1 MADGKVVIETGLDIT
16 GATKD
21 LNNLG
26 KTIKKEGK
34 EIPPIKP
41 EVKPEVEEQAKT
53 KTKADINNLVEE
65 VNRILK
71 NAKTDINI
79 NVSDEDLNIVSSRID
94 TILSNTQLVTSEKVK
109 KINAEFKKIGL
120 TDIGENVQKNVA
132 NKVEQDVNKTATAT
146 NKVAQATNK
155 ATQASKNLDKE
166 TKELN
171 TDLKQVGTAGTK
183 AMNQISN
190 GTGGATKSMSSLK
203 SSLKRIIGTLG
214 LVFSLKAL
222 INFGQQAVNVAS
234 DLTEVDNVVQ
244 KAFGNMRGEMDALAD
259 SSIKNLG
266 ISRLEAYQTGSTFMA
281 MGKSMLTSSQ
291 DAKDMALNLT
301 KLSANMASFFNTS
314 NKYAAIAL
322 KSIYTGETETLKQY
336 GVVMTEVNLKQFAL
350 AQGISKSYDE
360 MSQSE
365 RVMLRYQYVM
375 QQLGY
380 IGDDFIDT
388 QDSWANQTRVLKEQ
402 WKEFL
407 GVLGTGIITVLTP
420 LVKALNMI
428 MGRMIAIAKSIGSV
442 LSNVFGIQVQSA
454 NQVSGAITDTADA
467 FDDATTAVGDYDK
480 ATKKASKTASKSLAS
495 FDKLNNTM
503 TSQSDSGTGAGGA
516 GGGGG
521 LTTPDISSGT
531 DSVIDQANSKINTL
545 LDSMKKRLLELVDLV
560 KKGFKNGLGTDFD
573 ASIKRTEKHL
583 ASIGKQLQDIFTNT
597 NVINAA
603 NNWANNVAY
612 ALGQLAGSMV
622 SIGQTIVE
630 NLVGGVDSF
639 LSKDS
644 GYITDRIV
652 GLFDIS
658 SRVAQIT
665 GNLSTAIAEIFTVF
679 RSDTAKNITGDFMGI
694 SADLALGFMEL
705 TGRLSSDL
713 YNLIAQPIINNKGK
727 IQQAVMGLLE
737 PISIA
742 MDTIHGAIKN
752 TFEQIF
758 NVYDEYLAPAFQN
771 ITDGF
776 NSLVSTVLDVWNSQ
790 VAPFLTTVAT
800 EIQTLWQAHLQP
812 LVNNIITLVGK
823 IVLALSELW
832 KNPLEPLIAWIVAN
846 VIPVITPILQMLVST
861 VSSVIGTIA
870 DILSGIMETL
880 GGIIDFI
887 RGVFTGNWSLA
898 WRGVQQIFMGVWH
911 TLISFMSGILST
923 ISSIFKGI
931 YNVARSYINF
941 ILSAIQG
948 MINGII
954 GGFNYMIRSLNHLH
968 FSIPSWVP
976 VLGGKSLGFN
986 LGTIPRVSLPRLA
999 TGAVL
1004 PANQPF
1010 LSVVGDQKHGTNIEA
1025 PLDTIK
1031 QALKETLQGMN
1042 MSDNSPIV
1050 IEIDGKEV
1058 FRAIRNQDRQFI
1070 KQTGK
1075 SAFSY

>member
-1 MADGKVVIETGLDIT
+1 MADGKVVIETGLDT
-16 GATKD
+16 AGLKKG
-21 LNNLG
+21 LNNL
-26 KTIKKEGK
+26 
-34 EIPPIKP
+34 KP
-41 EVKPEVEEQAKT
+41 QFTEMGNTGT
-53 KTKADINNLVEE
+53 KT
-65 VNRILK
+65 
-71 NAKTDINI
+71 
-79 NVSDEDLNIVSSRID
+79 
-94 TILSNTQLVTSEKVK
+94 
-109 KINAEFKKIGL
+109 
-120 TDIGENVQKNVA
+120 
-132 NKVEQDVNKTATAT
+132 
-146 NKVAQATNK
+146 
-155 ATQASKNLDKE
+155 
-166 TKELN
+166 
-171 TDLKQVGTAGTK
+171 
-183 AMNQISN
+183 MNQISTSMN
-190 GTGGATKSMSSLK
+190 GATKSMDSLK
-203 SSLKRIIGTLG
+203 SSLKGIIGTLG

-222 INFGQQAVNVAS
+222 INFGQQAVEVSS

-244 KAFGNMRGEMDALAD
+244 KAFGNMRGEMDALAN

-266 ISRLEAYQTGSTFMA
+266 ISRLEAYQTGSTFMS

-291 DAKDMALNLT
+291 DAKNMALNLT

-350 AQGISKSYDE
+350 AQGISKSYNE

-365 RVMLRYQYVM
+365 KVMLRYQYVM

-407 GVLGTGIITVLTP
+407 GVIGTGIITVLTP

-442 LSNVFGIQVQSA
+442 LSSVFGIQIQSA
-454 NQVSGAITDTADA
+454 NQVSGAISDTADA
-467 FDDATTAVGDYDK
+467 FDDASTAVGDYDT

-516 GGGGG
+516 GGAG
-521 LTTPDISSGT
+521 LTTPDISSST
-531 DSVIDQANSKINTL
+531 DSAIDQANSKINTI
-545 LDSMKKRLLELVDLV
+545 LDSVKKRLLELVDLV
-560 KKGFKNGLGTDFD
+560 KKGFKDGLGTDFD
-573 ASIKRTEKHL
+573 ASIKRTQKHL
-583 ASIGKQLQDIFTNT
+583 TSIGKQLQNIFTNP

-622 SIGQTIVE
+622 SIGQAIVE

-679 RSDTAKNITGDFMGI
+679 RSNTAKNITGDFMGI
-694 SADLALGFMEL
+694 NADLALGFTEL

-713 YNLIAQPIINNKGK
+713 YNLIAQPIIDNKDK

-771 ITDGF
+771 ITEGF
-776 NSLVSTVLDVWNSQ
+776 SSLVSSLLDVWNSQ
-790 VAPFLTTVAT
+790 VAPFLSTVAT
-800 EIQTLWQAHLQP
+800 EIQTLWETHLQP
-812 LVNNIITLVGK
+812 LVNNIITFVGK
-823 IVLALSELW
+823 IALAISELW
-832 KNPLEPLIAWIVAN
+832 KNVLEPLIAWIVAN
-846 VIPVITPILQMLVST
+846 VVPVITPILQTIVKT

-870 DILSGIMETL
+870 DILSGIIETL

-887 RGVFTGNWSLA
+887 TGIFTGDWSLA
-898 WRGVQQIFMGVWH
+898 WQGVQEIFTGIWNAL
-911 TLISFMSGILST
+911 TGFISGIWST
-923 ISSIFKGI
+923 IKSIFTGAISIIVSFIKTGFNAAKTAITTIFGGIRSFISNTWNGIKSTVIGAVNTLKSYVINGFNYMKSGITGVMNTILSIISGIWRGI
-931 YNVARSYINF
+931 YNVARSYINY
-941 ILSAIQG
+941 ILSGIQS
-948 MINGII
+948 MVNGII
-954 GGFNYMIRSLNHLH
+954 GGLNSMIRSLNHLH
-968 FSIPSWVP
+968 FSIPDWVP
-976 VLGGKSLGFN
+976 GLGGKSLGFN
-986 LGTIPRVSLPRLA
+986 LNTISRVSLPRLA

>member
-1 MADGKVVIETGLDIT
+1 MADGKVVIETGLDST
-16 GATKD
+16 GLKKG
-21 LNNLG
+21 LNNL
-26 KTIKKEGK
+26 
-34 EIPPIKP
+34 KP
-41 EVKPEVEEQAKT
+41 QFTEMG
-53 KTKADINNLVEE
+53 
-65 VNRILK
+65 
-71 NAKTDINI
+71 
-79 NVSDEDLNIVSSRID
+79 
-94 TILSNTQLVTSEKVK
+94 NT
-109 KINAEFKKIGL
+109 
-120 TDIGENVQKNVA
+120 
-132 NKVEQDVNKTATAT
+132 
-146 NKVAQATNK
+146 
-155 ATQASKNLDKE
+155 
-166 TKELN
+166 
-171 TDLKQVGTAGTK
+171 GTK

-190 GTGGATKSMSSLK
+190 SMSGATKSIGSLK
-203 SSLKRIIGTLG
+203 SSLKGIIGTLG

-222 INFGQQAVNVAS
+222 INFGQQAVDVAS

-350 AQGISKSYDE
+350 AQGITKSYNE

-388 QDSWANQTRVLKEQ
+388 QDSWANQTRVLSEQ

-407 GVLGTGIITVLTP
+407 GVLGTGIITILTP
-420 LVKALNMI
+420 LVKALNMVL
-428 MGRMIAIAKSIGSV
+428 GRMIAIAKSIGSV

-454 NQVSGAITDTADA
+454 NQVSGAVSDTADA
-467 FDDATTAVGDYDK
+467 FDDASTAVGDYDK
-480 ATKKASKTASKSLAS
+480 ATKKASKTASKSLAA

-503 TSQSDSGTGAGGA
+503 TSQSDGDTGAGGA

-531 DSVIDQANSKINTL
+531 DSAIDQANSKINTI
-545 LDSMKKRLLELVDLV
+545 LDNVKKRLLELVDLV

-573 ASIKRTEKHL
+573 ASIKRTQKHL
-583 ASIGKQLQDIFTNT
+583 ASIGKQLQDIFTNPS
-597 NVINAA
+597 VINAA

-713 YNLIAQPIINNKGK
+713 YNLIAQPIIDNKDK

-776 NSLVSTVLDVWNSQ
+776 SSLVGSLLDVWNSQ

-800 EIQTLWQAHLQP
+800 AIQTLWETHLQP
-812 LVNNIITLVGK
+812 FVDNLITLVGK
-823 IVLALSELW
+823 IVLAISELW
-832 KNPLEPLIAWIVAN
+832 KNVLEPLIAWIVAN
-846 VIPVITPILQMLVST
+846 VVPVITPILETMVKT

-870 DILSGIMETL
+870 DILSSIMETL

-887 RGVFTGNWSLA
+887 TGIFTGDWSLA
-898 WRGVQQIFMGVWH
+898 WQGVQEIFTGIWNALTGFISGIWSTIKSIFTGAISIIVQFIKTGFNAAKTAITTIFGGIRSFISNTWNGIKSVVLGIVNALKNGITAAFNGIKSVITSVMNTISSVISRVWNAIWG
-911 TLISFMSGILST
+911 TIKRVINGILS
-923 ISSIFKGI
+923 GI
-931 YNVARSYINF
+931 QSMV
-941 ILSAIQG
+941 
-948 MINGII
+948 NGII
-954 GGFNYMIRSLNHLH
+954 GGFNSMIRALNHLH
-968 FSIPSWVP
+968 FSIPDWVP
-976 VLGGKSLGFN
+976 GLGGRSLGFN
-986 LGTIPRVSLPRLA
+986 LSTISRVSLPRLA

-1042 MSDNSPIV
+1042 MTDNSPIV

>member
-1 MADGKVVIETGLDIT
+1 MADGKVVIETGLDST
-16 GATKD
+16 GLKKG
-21 LNNLG
+21 LNNL
-26 KTIKKEGK
+26 KPQFT
-34 EIPPIKP
+34 EIG
-41 EVKPEVEEQAKT
+41 
-53 KTKADINNLVEE
+53 
-65 VNRILK
+65 
-71 NAKTDINI
+71 
-79 NVSDEDLNIVSSRID
+79 
-94 TILSNTQLVTSEKVK
+94 NT
-109 KINAEFKKIGL
+109 
-120 TDIGENVQKNVA
+120 
-132 NKVEQDVNKTATAT
+132 
-146 NKVAQATNK
+146 
-155 ATQASKNLDKE
+155 
-166 TKELN
+166 
-171 TDLKQVGTAGTK
+171 GTK

-190 GTGGATKSMSSLK
+190 SVGGATKSMSSLK
-203 SSLKRIIGTLG
+203 SSLKGIIGTLG

-350 AQGISKSYDE
+350 AQGISKSYAE

-388 QDSWANQTRVLKEQ
+388 QDSWANQTRVLSEQ

-407 GVLGTGIITVLTP
+407 GVLGTGIITILTP
-420 LVKALNMI
+420 LVKALNMVL
-428 MGRMIAIAKSIGSV
+428 GRMIAIAKSIGSV

-454 NQVSGAITDTADA
+454 NQVSGAVSDTADA
-467 FDDATTAVGDYDK
+467 FDDASTAVGDYDK

-503 TSQSDSGTGAGGA
+503 TSQSDSGTGTGGA

-521 LTTPDISSGT
+521 ITTPNINSGA
-531 DSVIDQANSKINTL
+531 DSALTQANSKINTV
-545 LDSMKKRLLELVDLV
+545 LDNVKKRLLELVDLV

-573 ASIKRTEKHL
+573 ASIKRTKKHL
-583 ASIGKQLQDIFTNT
+583 ASIGKQLQDIFTNP

-612 ALGQLAGSMV
+612 ALGQLAGSMI
-622 SIGQTIVE
+622 SIGQTIIE

-652 GLFDIS
+652 RLFDIS

-694 SADLALGFMEL
+694 NADLALGFMEL

-713 YNLIAQPIINNKGK
+713 YNLIAQPIIDNKDK

-742 MDTIHGAIKN
+742 MDTIHEAIKN

-776 NSLVSTVLDVWNSQ
+776 SSLVSSLLDVWNSQ

-800 EIQTLWQAHLQP
+800 AIQTLWKTHLQP
-812 LVNNIITLVGK
+812 FVNNLITLVGK
-823 IVLALSELW
+823 IVLAISELW
-832 KNPLEPLIAWIVAN
+832 KNVLEPLIAWIVAN
-846 VIPVITPILQMLVST
+846 VVPVITPILKTMVKT
-861 VSSVIGTIA
+861 VSSIIGTIA
-870 DILSGIMETL
+870 DILSSIMETL

-887 RGVFTGNWSLA
+887 TGVFTGDWSLA
-898 WRGVQQIFMGVWH
+898 WQGVQGIFTGIWNAL
-911 TLISFMSGILST
+911 TGFISGIWST
-923 ISSIFKGI
+923 IESIFTGAISIIVQFIQTGFNAAKTVITTIFGGIKTFISNTWNGIKSIVIGAVNVLKSYVINGFNYIKSGITGVMNTILSIISGIWGGI
-931 YNVARSYINF
+931 YNVARTYINY
-941 ILSAIQG
+941 ILSGIQS
-948 MINGII
+948 MVNGII
-954 GGFNYMIRSLNHLH
+954 GGLNSMIRALNHLH
-968 FSIPSWVP
+968 FSIPNWVP
-976 VLGGKSLGFN
+976 GLGGKSLGFN
-986 LGTIPRVSLPRLA
+986 LGTISRVSLPRLA

>member
-1 MADGKVVIETGLDIT
+1 MADGKVVIETGLDST
-16 GATKD
+16 GLKKE
-21 LNNLG
+21 LNNL
-26 KTIKKEGK
+26 
-34 EIPPIKP
+34 KP
-41 EVKPEVEEQAKT
+41 QFTEMG
-53 KTKADINNLVEE
+53 
-65 VNRILK
+65 
-71 NAKTDINI
+71 
-79 NVSDEDLNIVSSRID
+79 
-94 TILSNTQLVTSEKVK
+94 NT
-109 KINAEFKKIGL
+109 
-120 TDIGENVQKNVA
+120 
-132 NKVEQDVNKTATAT
+132 
-146 NKVAQATNK
+146 
-155 ATQASKNLDKE
+155 
-166 TKELN
+166 
-171 TDLKQVGTAGTK
+171 GTK

-190 GTGGATKSMSSLK
+190 SMSGATKSMGSLK
-203 SSLKRIIGTLG
+203 SSLKGIIGTLG

-222 INFGQQAVNVAS
+222 INFGQQAVDVAS

-407 GVLGTGIITVLTP
+407 GVLGTGIITILTP
-420 LVKALNMI
+420 LVKSLNMI

-442 LSNVFGIQVQSA
+442 LSSVFGIQVQSA
-454 NQVSGAITDTADA
+454 NQVSGAISDTADA
-467 FDDATTAVGDYDK
+467 FDDATTAVGDYDT

-531 DSVIDQANSKINTL
+531 DSAIDQANSKINTI
-545 LDSMKKRLLELVDLV
+545 LDNVKKRLLELVDLL

-573 ASIKRTEKHL
+573 ASIKRTQKHL
-583 ASIGKQLQDIFTNT
+583 ANIGKQLQDIFTNP

-612 ALGQLAGSMV
+612 SLGQLAGSMV
-622 SIGQTIVE
+622 SIGQTIIE

-652 GLFDIS
+652 ALFDIS

-694 SADLALGFMEL
+694 NADLALGFMEL

-713 YNLIAQPIINNKGK
+713 YNLIAQPIIDNKDK

-758 NVYDEYLAPAFQN
+758 KVYDEYLAPAFQN

-776 NSLVSTVLDVWNSQ
+776 SSLVSSLLDVWNSQ

-800 EIQTLWQAHLQP
+800 AIQTLWETHLQP
-812 LVNNIITLVGK
+812 FVNNLITLVGK
-823 IVLALSELW
+823 IVLAISELW
-832 KNPLEPLIAWIVAN
+832 KNVLEPLIAWIVAN
-846 VIPVITPILQMLVST
+846 VVPVITPILETMVKT
-861 VSSVIGTIA
+861 VSSIIGTIS

-887 RGVFTGNWSLA
+887 TGIFTGDWSLA
-898 WRGVQQIFMGVWH
+898 WQGVQEIFTGIWNAL
-911 TLISFMSGILST
+911 TGFISGIWST
-923 ISSIFKGI
+923 IKSIFTGAISTIVQFIKTGFNAAKTAITTIFGGIRSFISNTWNGLKSIVIGAVNTLKSYVINGFNYMRSGISGIMNTILSIISGIWKGI

-941 ILSAIQG
+941 ILSGIQG
-948 MINGII
+948 MVNGII
-954 GGFNYMIRSLNHLH
+954 GGFNSMIRALNHLH
-968 FSIPSWVP
+968 FSIPDWVP
-976 VLGGKSLGFN
+976 GLGGRSLGFN
-986 LGTIPRVSLPRLA
+986 LSTISRVSLPRLA

>member
-1 MADGKVVIETGLDIT
+1 MADGKVVIETGLDST
-16 GATKD
+16 GLKKG
-21 LNNLG
+21 LNNL
-26 KTIKKEGK
+26 KPQFT
-34 EIPPIKP
+34 EIG
-41 EVKPEVEEQAKT
+41 
-53 KTKADINNLVEE
+53 
-65 VNRILK
+65 
-71 NAKTDINI
+71 
-79 NVSDEDLNIVSSRID
+79 
-94 TILSNTQLVTSEKVK
+94 NT
-109 KINAEFKKIGL
+109 
-120 TDIGENVQKNVA
+120 
-132 NKVEQDVNKTATAT
+132 
-146 NKVAQATNK
+146 
-155 ATQASKNLDKE
+155 
-166 TKELN
+166 
-171 TDLKQVGTAGTK
+171 GTK

-190 GTGGATKSMSSLK
+190 SVGGATKSMSSLK
-203 SSLKRIIGTLG
+203 SSLKGIIGTLG

-350 AQGISKSYDE
+350 AQGISKSYEE

-388 QDSWANQTRVLKEQ
+388 QDSWANQTRVLSEQ

-407 GVLGTGIITVLTP
+407 GVLGTGIITILTP
-420 LVKALNMI
+420 LVKALNMVL
-428 MGRMIAIAKSIGSV
+428 GRMIGIAKSIGSV

-454 NQVSGAITDTADA
+454 NQVSGAVSDTADA
-467 FDDATTAVGDYDK
+467 FDDASTAVGDYDK

-503 TSQSDSGTGAGGA
+503 TSQSDSGTGTGGA

-521 LTTPDISSGT
+521 ITTPNINSGA
-531 DSVIDQANSKINTL
+531 DSALTQANSKINTV
-545 LDSMKKRLLELVDLV
+545 LDNVKKRLLELVDLV

-583 ASIGKQLQDIFTNT
+583 ASIGKQLQDIFTNP

-612 ALGQLAGSMV
+612 ALGQLAGSMI
-622 SIGQTIVE
+622 SIGQTIIE

-694 SADLALGFMEL
+694 NADLALGFMEL

-713 YNLIAQPIINNKGK
+713 YNLIAQPIIDNKDK

-776 NSLVSTVLDVWNSQ
+776 SSLVSSLLDVWNSQ

-800 EIQTLWQAHLQP
+800 AIQTLWETHLQP
-812 LVNNIITLVGK
+812 FVNNLITLVGK
-823 IVLALSELW
+823 IVLAISELW
-832 KNPLEPLIAWIVAN
+832 KNVLEPLIAWIVAN
-846 VIPVITPILQMLVST
+846 VVPVITPILETMVKT
-861 VSSVIGTIA
+861 VSSIIGTIS

-887 RGVFTGNWSLA
+887 TGIFTGDWSLA
-898 WRGVQQIFMGVWH
+898 WQGVQEIFTGIWNAL
-911 TLISFMSGILST
+911 TGFISGIWST
-923 ISSIFKGI
+923 IKSIFTGAISTIVQFIKTGFNAAKTAITTIFGGIRSFISNTWNGIKSIVIGAVNTLKSYVINGFNYMRSGISGIMNTILSIISGIWRGI

-941 ILSAIQG
+941 ILSGIQG
-948 MINGII
+948 MVNGII
-954 GGFNYMIRSLNHLH
+954 GGFNSMIRALNHLH
-968 FSIPSWVP
+968 FSIPDWVP
-976 VLGGKSLGFN
+976 GLGGRSLGFN
-986 LGTIPRVSLPRLA
+986 LSTISRVSLPRLA

-1042 MSDNSPIV
+1042 MTDNSPIV

>member
-1 MADGKVVIETGLDIT
+1 MADGKVVIETGLDST
-16 GATKD
+16 GLKKG
-21 LNNLG
+21 LNNL
-26 KTIKKEGK
+26 
-34 EIPPIKP
+34 KP
-41 EVKPEVEEQAKT
+41 QFTEMG
-53 KTKADINNLVEE
+53 
-65 VNRILK
+65 
-71 NAKTDINI
+71 
-79 NVSDEDLNIVSSRID
+79 
-94 TILSNTQLVTSEKVK
+94 NT
-109 KINAEFKKIGL
+109 
-120 TDIGENVQKNVA
+120 
-132 NKVEQDVNKTATAT
+132 
-146 NKVAQATNK
+146 
-155 ATQASKNLDKE
+155 
-166 TKELN
+166 
-171 TDLKQVGTAGTK
+171 GTK

-190 GTGGATKSMSSLK
+190 SMNGATKSIGSLK
-203 SSLKRIIGTLG
+203 SSLKGIIGTLG

-222 INFGQQAVNVAS
+222 INFGQQAVDVAS

-244 KAFGNMRGEMDALAD
+244 KAFENMRGEMDALAD

-291 DAKDMALNLT
+291 DAKNMALNLT
-301 KLSANMASFFNTS
+301 KLSANMSSFFNTS

-350 AQGISKSYDE
+350 AQGISKSYNE

-420 LVKALNMI
+420 LVKSLNMI

-442 LSNVFGIQVQSA
+442 LSSVFGIQVQSA
-454 NQVSGAITDTADA
+454 NQVSGAISDTADA
-467 FDDATTAVGDYDK
+467 FDDATTAVGDYDT

-503 TSQSDSGTGAGGA
+503 TSQSDSGAGAGGA
-516 GGGGG
+516 GGGSG

-531 DSVIDQANSKINTL
+531 DSAIDQTNSKINTI
-545 LDSMKKRLLELVDLV
+545 LDNVKKRLLELVDLV

-573 ASIKRTEKHL
+573 ASIKRTQKHL
-583 ASIGKQLQDIFTNT
+583 ASIGKQLQDIFTNP

-658 SRVAQIT
+658 SKVAQIT

-694 SADLALGFMEL
+694 NADLALGFMEL

-713 YNLIAQPIINNKGK
+713 YNLIAQPIIDNKDK

-776 NSLVSTVLDVWNSQ
+776 SSLVSSLLDVWNSQ

-800 EIQTLWQAHLQP
+800 AIQTLWETHLQP
-812 LVNNIITLVGK
+812 FVNNLITLVGK
-823 IVLALSELW
+823 IVLAISELW
-832 KNPLEPLIAWIVAN
+832 KNVLEPLIAWIVAN
-846 VIPVITPILQMLVST
+846 VVPVITPILETMVKT
-861 VSSVIGTIA
+861 VSSIIGTIS

-887 RGVFTGNWSLA
+887 TGIFTGDWSLA
-898 WRGVQQIFMGVWH
+898 WQGVQEIFTGIWNAL
-911 TLISFMSGILST
+911 TGFISGIWST
-923 ISSIFKGI
+923 IKSIFTGAISTIVQFIKTGFNAAKTAITTIFGGIRSFISNTWNGIKSIVIGAVNTLKSYVINGFNYMRSGISGIMNTILSIISGIWRGI

-941 ILSAIQG
+941 ILSGIQG
-948 MINGII
+948 MVNGII
-954 GGFNYMIRSLNHLH
+954 GGFNSMIRALNHLH
-968 FSIPSWVP
+968 FSIPDWVP
-976 VLGGKSLGFN
+976 GLGGRSLGFN
-986 LGTIPRVSLPRLA
+986 LSTISRVSLPRLA

-1042 MSDNSPIV
+1042 MTDNSPIV

>member
-1 MADGKVVIETGLDIT
+1 MADGKVVIETGLDST
-16 GATKD
+16 GLKKG
-21 LNNLG
+21 LNNL
-26 KTIKKEGK
+26 
-34 EIPPIKP
+34 KP
-41 EVKPEVEEQAKT
+41 QFTEMG
-53 KTKADINNLVEE
+53 
-65 VNRILK
+65 
-71 NAKTDINI
+71 
-79 NVSDEDLNIVSSRID
+79 
-94 TILSNTQLVTSEKVK
+94 NT
-109 KINAEFKKIGL
+109 
-120 TDIGENVQKNVA
+120 
-132 NKVEQDVNKTATAT
+132 
-146 NKVAQATNK
+146 
-155 ATQASKNLDKE
+155 
-166 TKELN
+166 
-171 TDLKQVGTAGTK
+171 GTK

-190 GTGGATKSMSSLK
+190 SMSGATKSIGSLK
-203 SSLKRIIGTLG
+203 SSLKGIIGTLG

-222 INFGQQAVNVAS
+222 INFGQQAIDVAS

-350 AQGISKSYDE
+350 AQGISKSYNE

-365 RVMLRYQYVM
+365 KVMLRYQYVM

-442 LSNVFGIQVQSA
+442 LSSVFGIQIQSA
-454 NQVSGAITDTADA
+454 NQVSGAISDTAGA
-467 FDDATTAVGDYDK
+467 FDDVTTAIGDYDT

-521 LTTPDISSGT
+521 LATPDISSGT
-531 DSVIDQANSKINTL
+531 DSAIDQTNSKINTI
-545 LDSMKKRLLELVDLV
+545 LDSVKKRLLELVDLV

-573 ASIKRTEKHL
+573 ASIKRTQKHL
-583 ASIGKQLQDIFTNT
+583 ASIGKQLQDIFTNPS
-597 NVINAA
+597 VINAA
-603 NNWANNVAY
+603 DNWANNVAY
-612 ALGQLAGSMV
+612 ALGQLAGSTV

-679 RSDTAKNITGDFMGI
+679 RSDTAKNIAGDFMGI
-694 SADLALGFMEL
+694 NADLALGFMEL

-713 YNLIAQPIINNKGK
+713 YNLIAQPIIDNKDK
-727 IQQAVMGLLE
+727 IQQAIMGWLE

-776 NSLVSTVLDVWNSQ
+776 SSLVGSLLDVWNSQ
-790 VAPFLTTVAT
+790 IAPFLTTVAT
-800 EIQTLWQAHLQP
+800 EIQTLWETHLQP
-812 LVNNIITLVGK
+812 FVNNLITLVGK
-823 IVLALSELW
+823 IVLAISELW
-832 KNPLEPLIAWIVAN
+832 KNVLEPLIAWIVAN
-846 VIPVITPILQMLVST
+846 VVPVIIPILQTMVKI

-887 RGVFTGNWSLA
+887 VGIFTGDWSLA
-898 WRGVQQIFMGVWH
+898 WQGVQEIFTGIWNALTGFISGIWSTIKSIFTGAISIIVQFIKTGFNVIKTVITTIFGGIKTFISSIWNGIKSVVMGIVNALKNGITAAFNGIKSVITSVMNTISSVISRVWNAIWG
-911 TLISFMSGILST
+911 TIKRVINGILS
-923 ISSIFKGI
+923 GI
-931 YNVARSYINF
+931 ESMV
-941 ILSAIQG
+941 
-948 MINGII
+948 NGII
-954 GGFNYMIRSLNHLH
+954 GGFNSMIRALNHLH
-968 FSIPSWVP
+968 FDIPDWVP
-976 VLGGKSLGFN
+976 GLGGGSLGFN
-986 LGTIPRVSLPRLA
+986 LSTISRVSLPRLA

>member
-1 MADGKVVIETGLDIT
+1 MADGKVVIETGLDST
-16 GATKD
+16 GLKKG
-21 LNNLG
+21 LNNL
-26 KTIKKEGK
+26 
-34 EIPPIKP
+34 KP
-41 EVKPEVEEQAKT
+41 QFTEMG
-53 KTKADINNLVEE
+53 
-65 VNRILK
+65 
-71 NAKTDINI
+71 
-79 NVSDEDLNIVSSRID
+79 
-94 TILSNTQLVTSEKVK
+94 NT
-109 KINAEFKKIGL
+109 
-120 TDIGENVQKNVA
+120 
-132 NKVEQDVNKTATAT
+132 
-146 NKVAQATNK
+146 
-155 ATQASKNLDKE
+155 
-166 TKELN
+166 
-171 TDLKQVGTAGTK
+171 GTK

-190 GTGGATKSMSSLK
+190 SMSGATKSIGSLK
-203 SSLKRIIGTLG
+203 SSLKGIIGTLG

-222 INFGQQAVNVAS
+222 INFGQQAVDVAS

-442 LSNVFGIQVQSA
+442 LSSVFGIQVQSA
-454 NQVSGAITDTADA
+454 NQVSGAISDTASA
-467 FDDATTAVGDYDK
+467 FDDATTAVGDYDT

-503 TSQSDSGTGAGGA
+503 TSQSDSGAGAGGA
-516 GGGGG
+516 GGGSG

-531 DSVIDQANSKINTL
+531 DSAIDQTNSKINTI
-545 LDSMKKRLLELVDLV
+545 LDSVKKRLLELVDLV

-573 ASIKRTEKHL
+573 ASIKRTQKHL
-583 ASIGKQLQDIFTNT
+583 ASIGKQLQDIFTNP

-612 ALGQLAGSMV
+612 ALGQLAGSMI
-622 SIGQTIVE
+622 SIGQTIIE

-694 SADLALGFMEL
+694 NADLALGFMEL

-713 YNLIAQPIINNKGK
+713 YNLIAQPIIDNKDK

-776 NSLVSTVLDVWNSQ
+776 SSLVSSLLDVWNSQ

-800 EIQTLWQAHLQP
+800 AIQTLWETHLQP
-812 LVNNIITLVGK
+812 FVNNLITFVGK
-823 IVLALSELW
+823 IVLAISELW
-832 KNPLEPLIAWIVAN
+832 KNVLEPLIAWIVAN
-846 VIPVITPILQMLVST
+846 VVPVITPILETMVKT
-861 VSSVIGTIA
+861 VSSIIGTIA

-887 RGVFTGNWSLA
+887 TGIFTGDWSLA
-898 WRGVQQIFMGVWH
+898 WQGVQEIFTGIWNAL
-911 TLISFMSGILST
+911 TGFISGIWST
-923 ISSIFKGI
+923 IKSIFTGAISIIVQFIKTGFNAAKTVITTIFGGIRSFISNTWNGIKSIVMGAVNVLKSYVINGFNYMKSGISGVMNTILSIISGIWRGI

-941 ILSAIQG
+941 ILSGIQS
-948 MINGII
+948 MVNGII
-954 GGFNYMIRSLNHLH
+954 GGFNSMIRALNHLH
-968 FSIPSWVP
+968 FSIPDWVP
-976 VLGGKSLGFN
+976 GLGGKSLGFN
-986 LGTIPRVSLPRLA
+986 LSTISRVSLPRLA

>member
-1 MADGKVVIETGLDIT
+1 MADGKVVIETGLDST
-16 GATKD
+16 GLKKG
-21 LNNLG
+21 LNNL
-26 KTIKKEGK
+26 
-34 EIPPIKP
+34 KP
-41 EVKPEVEEQAKT
+41 QFTEMG
-53 KTKADINNLVEE
+53 
-65 VNRILK
+65 
-71 NAKTDINI
+71 
-79 NVSDEDLNIVSSRID
+79 
-94 TILSNTQLVTSEKVK
+94 NT
-109 KINAEFKKIGL
+109 
-120 TDIGENVQKNVA
+120 
-132 NKVEQDVNKTATAT
+132 
-146 NKVAQATNK
+146 
-155 ATQASKNLDKE
+155 
-166 TKELN
+166 
-171 TDLKQVGTAGTK
+171 GTK

-190 GTGGATKSMSSLK
+190 SMSGATKSIGSLK
-203 SSLKRIIGTLG
+203 SSLKGIIGTLG

-222 INFGQQAVNVAS
+222 INFGQQAVDVAS

-350 AQGISKSYDE
+350 AQGISKSYNE

-420 LVKALNMI
+420 LVKSLNMI

-454 NQVSGAITDTADA
+454 NQVSGAISDTAGA
-467 FDDATTAVGDYDK
+467 FDDATAAVGDYDK

-503 TSQSDSGTGAGGA
+503 TSQSDGDAGAGGA

-531 DSVIDQANSKINTL
+531 NSVIDQANSKINTV
-545 LDSMKKRLLELVDLV
+545 LDGMKKRLLELVDLL

-573 ASIKRTEKHL
+573 ASIKRTQKHL
-583 ASIGKQLQDIFTNT
+583 ASIGKQLQDIFTNP

-658 SRVAQIT
+658 SKVAQIT

-694 SADLALGFMEL
+694 NADLALGFMEL

-713 YNLIAQPIINNKGK
+713 YNLIAQPIIDNKDK

-742 MDTIHGAIKN
+742 MDTIHNAIKN

-776 NSLVSTVLDVWNSQ
+776 SSLVSSLLDVWNSQ

-800 EIQTLWQAHLQP
+800 EIQTLWETHLQP
-812 LVNNIITLVGK
+812 FVDNLITLVGK
-823 IVLALSELW
+823 IVLAISELW
-832 KNPLEPLIAWIVAN
+832 KNVLEPLIAWIVAN
-846 VIPVITPILQMLVST
+846 VVPVITPILETMVKT
-861 VSSVIGTIA
+861 VSSIIGTIS

-887 RGVFTGNWSLA
+887 TGIFTGDWSLA
-898 WRGVQQIFMGVWH
+898 WQGVQEIFTGIWNAL
-911 TLISFMSGILST
+911 TGFISGIWST
-923 ISSIFKGI
+923 IKSIFTGAISIIVQFIKTGFNAAKTAITTIFGGIRSFISNTWNGIKSTVIGAVNTLKSYVINGFNYMRSGISGIMNTILSIISGIWRGI
-931 YNVARSYINF
+931 YNVAKSYINF
-941 ILSAIQG
+941 ILSGIQG
-948 MINGII
+948 MVNGII
-954 GGFNYMIRSLNHLH
+954 GGFNSMIRALNHLH
-968 FSIPSWVP
+968 FSIPDWVP
-976 VLGGKSLGFN
+976 ALGGKSLGFN
-986 LGTIPRVSLPRLA
+986 LSTISRVSLPRLA

-1042 MSDNSPIV
+1042 MADNSPIV

>member
-1 MADGKVVIETGLDIT
+1 MADGKVVIETGLDST
-16 GATKD
+16 GLKKG
-21 LNNLG
+21 LNNL
-26 KTIKKEGK
+26 
-34 EIPPIKP
+34 KP
-41 EVKPEVEEQAKT
+41 QFTEMG
-53 KTKADINNLVEE
+53 
-65 VNRILK
+65 
-71 NAKTDINI
+71 
-79 NVSDEDLNIVSSRID
+79 
-94 TILSNTQLVTSEKVK
+94 NT
-109 KINAEFKKIGL
+109 
-120 TDIGENVQKNVA
+120 
-132 NKVEQDVNKTATAT
+132 
-146 NKVAQATNK
+146 
-155 ATQASKNLDKE
+155 
-166 TKELN
+166 
-171 TDLKQVGTAGTK
+171 GTK

-190 GTGGATKSMSSLK
+190 SMSGATKSIGSLK
-203 SSLKRIIGTLG
+203 SSLKGIISTLG
-214 LVFSLKAL
+214 VVFSLKAL
-222 INFGQQAVNVAS
+222 INLGQQAVNVAS

-314 NKYAAIAL
+314 NKYGAIAL

-350 AQGISKSYDE
+350 AQGISKSYNE

-365 RVMLRYQYVM
+365 KVMLRYQYVM

-454 NQVSGAITDTADA
+454 NQVSGAISDTAGA

-480 ATKKASKTASKSLAS
+480 ATKKASKTASKSLAA

-503 TSQSDSGTGAGGA
+503 TSQSDGDAGAGGA

-531 DSVIDQANSKINTL
+531 DSVIDQANSKINTV
-545 LDSMKKRLLELVDLV
+545 LDGVKKRLLELVDLL

-573 ASIKRTEKHL
+573 ASLKRTQKHL
-583 ASIGKQLQDIFTNT
+583 ASIGKQLQDIFTNP

-603 NNWANNVAY
+603 NKWANNVAY

-823 IVLALSELW
+823 IVLAISELW
-832 KNPLEPLIAWIVAN
+832 KNVLEPLIAWIVAN
-846 VIPVITPILQMLVST
+846 VVPVITPILETMVKT

-887 RGVFTGNWSLA
+887 TGIFTGDWSLA
-898 WRGVQQIFMGVWH
+898 WQGVQEIFTGIWNAL
-911 TLISFMSGILST
+911 TGFISGIWST
-923 ISSIFKGI
+923 IKSIFTGAISIIVQFIKTGFNAAKTVITTIFGGIRSFISNTWGGIKSTVIGAVNTLKSYVVNGFSYMQSGIARIMNSILSIISGIWRGI

-941 ILSAIQG
+941 ILSGIQS
-948 MINGII
+948 MVNGII
-954 GGFNYMIRSLNHLH
+954 GGFNSMIRALNHLH
-968 FSIPSWVP
+968 FSIPDWVP
-976 VLGGKSLGFN
+976 GLGGKSLGFN
-986 LGTIPRVSLPRLA
+986 LSTISRVSLPRLA

>member
-1 MADGKVVIETGLDIT
+1 MADGKVVIETGLDST
-16 GATKD
+16 GLKKG
-21 LNNLG
+21 LNNL
-26 KTIKKEGK
+26 
-34 EIPPIKP
+34 KP
-41 EVKPEVEEQAKT
+41 QFTEMG
-53 KTKADINNLVEE
+53 
-65 VNRILK
+65 
-71 NAKTDINI
+71 
-79 NVSDEDLNIVSSRID
+79 
-94 TILSNTQLVTSEKVK
+94 NT
-109 KINAEFKKIGL
+109 
-120 TDIGENVQKNVA
+120 
-132 NKVEQDVNKTATAT
+132 
-146 NKVAQATNK
+146 
-155 ATQASKNLDKE
+155 
-166 TKELN
+166 
-171 TDLKQVGTAGTK
+171 GTK

-190 GTGGATKSMSSLK
+190 SMSGATKSIGSLK
-203 SSLKRIIGTLG
+203 SSLKGIIGTLG

-222 INFGQQAVNVAS
+222 INFGQQAVDVAS

-301 KLSANMASFFNTS
+301 KLSANMASFFNAS

-350 AQGISKSYDE
+350 AQGISKSYEE

-388 QDSWANQTRVLKEQ
+388 QDSWANQTRVLSEQ

-407 GVLGTGIITVLTP
+407 GVLGTGIITILTP
-420 LVKALNMI
+420 LVKALNMVL
-428 MGRMIAIAKSIGSV
+428 GRMIAIAKSIGSV

-454 NQVSGAITDTADA
+454 NQVSGAVSDTADA
-467 FDDATTAVGDYDK
+467 FDDASTAVGDYDK

-503 TSQSDSGTGAGGA
+503 TSQSDSGTGTGGA

-521 LTTPDISSGT
+521 ITTPNINSGA
-531 DSVIDQANSKINTL
+531 DSALTQANSKINTV
-545 LDSMKKRLLELVDLV
+545 LDNVKKRLLELVDLV

-583 ASIGKQLQDIFTNT
+583 ASIGKQLQDIFTNP

-612 ALGQLAGSMV
+612 ALGQLAGSMI
-622 SIGQTIVE
+622 SIGQTIIE

-694 SADLALGFMEL
+694 NADLALGFMEL

-713 YNLIAQPIINNKGK
+713 YNLIAQPIIDNKDK

-776 NSLVSTVLDVWNSQ
+776 SSLVSSLLDVWNSQ

-800 EIQTLWQAHLQP
+800 AIQTLWETHLQP
-812 LVNNIITLVGK
+812 FVNNLITLVGK
-823 IVLALSELW
+823 IVLAISELW
-832 KNPLEPLIAWIVAN
+832 KNVLEPLIAWIVAN
-846 VIPVITPILQMLVST
+846 VVPVITPILETMVKT
-861 VSSVIGTIA
+861 VSSIIGTIA

-887 RGVFTGNWSLA
+887 TGVFTGDWSLA
-898 WRGVQQIFMGVWH
+898 WQGVQEIFTGIWNAL
-911 TLISFMSGILST
+911 TGFISGIWST
-923 ISSIFKGI
+923 IESIFTGAISIIVQFIQTGFNAAKTVITTIFGGIKTFISNTWSGIKSIVIGAVNVLKSYVINGFNYIKSGITGVMNTILSIISGIWRGI
-931 YNVARSYINF
+931 YNVARTYINYV
-941 ILSAIQG
+941 LSGIQS
-948 MINGII
+948 MVNGII
-954 GGFNYMIRSLNHLH
+954 GGLNSMIRALNHLH
-968 FSIPSWVP
+968 FSIPDWVP
-976 VLGGKSLGFN
+976 GLGGKSLGFN
-986 LGTIPRVSLPRLA
+986 LGTISRVSLPRLA

>member
-1 MADGKVVIETGLDIT
+1 MADGKVVIETGLDST
-16 GATKD
+16 GLKKE
-21 LNNLG
+21 LNNL
-26 KTIKKEGK
+26 
-34 EIPPIKP
+34 KP
-41 EVKPEVEEQAKT
+41 QFTEMG
-53 KTKADINNLVEE
+53 
-65 VNRILK
+65 
-71 NAKTDINI
+71 
-79 NVSDEDLNIVSSRID
+79 
-94 TILSNTQLVTSEKVK
+94 NT
-109 KINAEFKKIGL
+109 
-120 TDIGENVQKNVA
+120 
-132 NKVEQDVNKTATAT
+132 
-146 NKVAQATNK
+146 
-155 ATQASKNLDKE
+155 
-166 TKELN
+166 
-171 TDLKQVGTAGTK
+171 GTK

-190 GTGGATKSMSSLK
+190 SMNGATKSIGSLK
-203 SSLKRIIGTLG
+203 SSLKGIIGTLG

-350 AQGISKSYDE
+350 AQGITKSYNE

-407 GVLGTGIITVLTP
+407 SVLGTGIITVLTP

-454 NQVSGAITDTADA
+454 NQVSGAISDTAGA

-531 DSVIDQANSKINTL
+531 DSAIDQANSKINTI
-545 LDSMKKRLLELVDLV
+545 LDSVKKRLLELVDLV

-573 ASIKRTEKHL
+573 ASIKRTQKHL
-583 ASIGKQLQDIFTNT
+583 ASIGKQLQDIFTNP

-658 SRVAQIT
+658 SKVAQIT

-679 RSDTAKNITGDFMGI
+679 RSDTAKNITGDFIGI
-694 SADLALGFMEL
+694 NADLALGFMEL

-713 YNLIAQPIINNKGK
+713 YNLIAQPIIDNKDK

-776 NSLVSTVLDVWNSQ
+776 SSLVSSLLDVWNSQ

-800 EIQTLWQAHLQP
+800 AIQTLWETHLQP
-812 LVNNIITLVGK
+812 FVNNLITLVGK
-823 IVLALSELW
+823 IVLAISELW
-832 KNPLEPLIAWIVAN
+832 KNVLEPLIAWIVAN
-846 VIPVITPILQMLVST
+846 VVPVITPILESMVKT

-887 RGVFTGNWSLA
+887 TGIFTGDWSLA
-898 WRGVQQIFMGVWH
+898 WQGVQEIFTGIWNALTGFISGVWS
-911 TLISFMSGILST
+911 TIKSIFTGAISIIVQFIKTGFNAAKTAITTIFGGIRSFISNTWNGIKSVVLGIVNALKNGITAAFNGIKSVITSVMNTISSVISRVWNAIWGTIKRVINGILS
-923 ISSIFKGI
+923 GI
-931 YNVARSYINF
+931 QSMV
-941 ILSAIQG
+941 
-948 MINGII
+948 NGII
-954 GGFNYMIRSLNHLH
+954 GGFNSMIRALNHLH
-968 FSIPSWVP
+968 FSIPDWVP
-976 VLGGKSLGFN
+976 GLGGKSLGFN
-986 LGTIPRVSLPRLA
+986 LSTISRVSLPRLA

>member
-1 MADGKVVIETGLDIT
+1 MADGKVVIETGLDST
-16 GATKD
+16 GLKKG
-21 LNNLG
+21 LNNL
-26 KTIKKEGK
+26 
-34 EIPPIKP
+34 KP
-41 EVKPEVEEQAKT
+41 QFTEMG
-53 KTKADINNLVEE
+53 
-65 VNRILK
+65 
-71 NAKTDINI
+71 
-79 NVSDEDLNIVSSRID
+79 
-94 TILSNTQLVTSEKVK
+94 NT
-109 KINAEFKKIGL
+109 
-120 TDIGENVQKNVA
+120 
-132 NKVEQDVNKTATAT
+132 
-146 NKVAQATNK
+146 
-155 ATQASKNLDKE
+155 
-166 TKELN
+166 
-171 TDLKQVGTAGTK
+171 GTK

-190 GTGGATKSMSSLK
+190 SMNGATKSMSSLK
-203 SSLKRIIGTLG
+203 GSLKGIIGTLG

-222 INFGQQAVNVAS
+222 INFGQQAVDVAS

-350 AQGISKSYDE
+350 AQGISKSYNE

-365 RVMLRYQYVM
+365 KVMLRYQYVM

-442 LSNVFGIQVQSA
+442 LSSVFGIQIQSA
-454 NQVSGAITDTADA
+454 NQVSGAISDTAGA
-467 FDDATTAVGDYDK
+467 FDDATTAIGDYDT

-521 LTTPDISSGT
+521 LATPDISSGA
-531 DSVIDQANSKINTL
+531 DSAIDQTNSKINTI
-545 LDSMKKRLLELVDLV
+545 LDSVKKRLLELVDLV

-573 ASIKRTEKHL
+573 ASIKRTQKHL
-583 ASIGKQLQDIFTNT
+583 ASIGKQLQDIFTNPS
-597 NVINAA
+597 VINAA

-612 ALGQLAGSMV
+612 ALGQLAGSTV

-694 SADLALGFMEL
+694 NADLALGFMEL

-713 YNLIAQPIINNKGK
+713 YNLIAQPIIDNKDK

-776 NSLVSTVLDVWNSQ
+776 SSLVGSLLDVWNSQ
-790 VAPFLTTVAT
+790 IAPFLTTVAT
-800 EIQTLWQAHLQP
+800 EIQTLWETHLQP
-812 LVNNIITLVGK
+812 FVNNLITLVGK
-823 IVLALSELW
+823 IVLAISELW
-832 KNPLEPLIAWIVAN
+832 KNVLEPLIAWIVAN
-846 VIPVITPILQMLVST
+846 VVPVITPILQTMIKT

-887 RGVFTGNWSLA
+887 VGIFTGDWSLA
-898 WRGVQQIFMGVWH
+898 WQGVQEIFTGIWNALTGFISGIWSTIKSIFTGAISTIVQFVKTGFNAAKTAITTIFGGIKTFISSIWNGIKSVVMGIVNALKNGITAAFNGIKSVITSVMNTISSVISRVWNAIWG
-911 TLISFMSGILST
+911 TIKRVINGILS
-923 ISSIFKGI
+923 GI
-931 YNVARSYINF
+931 QSMV
-941 ILSAIQG
+941 
-948 MINGII
+948 NGII
-954 GGFNYMIRSLNHLH
+954 GGFNSMIRALNHLH
-968 FSIPSWVP
+968 FDIPDWVP
-976 VLGGKSLGFN
+976 GLGGRSLGFN
-986 LGTIPRVSLPRLA
+986 LSTISRVSLPRLA

-1058 FRAIRNQDRQFI
+1058 FRAVRNQDRQFI

>member
-1 MADGKVVIETGLDIT
+1 MADGKVVIETGLDST
-16 GATKD
+16 G
-21 LNNLG
+21 L
-26 KTIKKEGK
+26 KKG
-34 EIPPIKP
+34 
-41 EVKPEVEEQAKT
+41 
-53 KTKADINNLVEE
+53 
-65 VNRILK
+65 
-71 NAKTDINI
+71 
-79 NVSDEDLNIVSSRID
+79 
-94 TILSNTQLVTSEKVK
+94 
-109 KINAEFKKIGL
+109 
-120 TDIGENVQKNVA
+120 
-132 NKVEQDVNKTATAT
+132 
-146 NKVAQATNK
+146 
-155 ATQASKNLDKE
+155 
-166 TKELN
+166 LN
-171 TDLKQVGTAGTK
+171 TLKPQFTEMGNTGTK
-183 AMNQISN
+183 AVNQISN
-190 GTGGATKSMSSLK
+190 SVGGATKSMSSLK
-203 SSLKRIIGTLG
+203 SSLKGIIATLG
-214 LVFSLKAL
+214 VVFSLKAL
-222 INFGQQAVNVAS
+222 INFGQQAVDVAS

-322 KSIYTGETETLKQY
+322 ESIYTGETETLKQY

-350 AQGISKSYDE
+350 AQGISKSYNE

-365 RVMLRYQYVM
+365 KVMLRYQYVM

-388 QDSWANQTRVLKEQ
+388 QDSWANQTRVLREQ

-420 LVKALNMI
+420 LVKALNMV

-442 LSNVFGIQVQSA
+442 VSSVLGIQIQSA
-454 NQVSGAITDTADA
+454 NQVSGAISDTADA
-467 FDDATTAVGDYDK
+467 FDDATTAVGDYDT

-521 LTTPDISSGT
+521 GLTTPDISSGT
-531 DSVIDQANSKINTL
+531 DSVIDQANSKINTV
-545 LDSMKKRLLELVDLV
+545 LDNVKKRLLELVDLL

-583 ASIGKQLQDIFTNT
+583 ASIGKQLQNIFTNP

-679 RSDTAKNITGDFMGI
+679 RSDTAKNITGDFLGI
-694 SADLALGFMEL
+694 NADLALGFMEL

-713 YNLIAQPIINNKGK
+713 YNLIAQPIIDNKDK

-776 NSLVSTVLDVWNSQ
+776 SSLVGSLLNVWNSQ

-800 EIQTLWQAHLQP
+800 AIQTLWETHLQP
-812 LVNNIITLVGK
+812 FVNNLITLVGK
-823 IVLALSELW
+823 IVLAISELW
-832 KNPLEPLIAWIVAN
+832 KNVLEPLIAWIVAN
-846 VIPVITPILQMLVST
+846 VVPVITPILETMVKT
-861 VSSVIGTIA
+861 ISSVIGTIA

-887 RGVFTGNWSLA
+887 TGIFTGDWSLA
-898 WRGVQQIFMGVWH
+898 WQGVQEIFTGIWNAL
-911 TLISFMSGILST
+911 TGFISGIWST
-923 ISSIFKGI
+923 IKSIFTGAISTIVQFVKTGFNAAKTAITTIFGGIRSFISNTWSGIKSIVIGAVNVLKSYVINGFNYIKSGITGVMNTILSIISGIWRGI
-931 YNVARSYINF
+931 YNVARTYINYV
-941 ILSAIQG
+941 LSGIQS
-948 MINGII
+948 MVNGII
-954 GGFNYMIRSLNHLH
+954 GGLNSMIRALNHLH
-968 FSIPSWVP
+968 FSIPDWVP
-976 VLGGKSLGFN
+976 GLGGKSLGFN
-986 LGTIPRVSLPRLA
+986 LGTISRVSLPRLA

>member
-1 MADGKVVIETGLDIT
+1 MADGKVVIETGLDST
-16 GATKD
+16 GLKKG
-21 LNNLG
+21 LNNL
-26 KTIKKEGK
+26 KPQFT
-34 EIPPIKP
+34 EIG
-41 EVKPEVEEQAKT
+41 
-53 KTKADINNLVEE
+53 
-65 VNRILK
+65 
-71 NAKTDINI
+71 
-79 NVSDEDLNIVSSRID
+79 
-94 TILSNTQLVTSEKVK
+94 NT
-109 KINAEFKKIGL
+109 
-120 TDIGENVQKNVA
+120 
-132 NKVEQDVNKTATAT
+132 
-146 NKVAQATNK
+146 
-155 ATQASKNLDKE
+155 
-166 TKELN
+166 
-171 TDLKQVGTAGTK
+171 GTK

-190 GTGGATKSMSSLK
+190 SVGGATKSMSSLK
-203 SSLKRIIGTLG
+203 SSLKGIIGTLG

-454 NQVSGAITDTADA
+454 NQVSGAISDTADA

-503 TSQSDSGTGAGGA
+503 TSQSDNGAGAGGA

-521 LTTPDISSGT
+521 ITTPDISSGT
-531 DSVIDQANSKINTL
+531 DSALSQANSKINTI
-545 LDSMKKRLLELVDLV
+545 LDNVKKRLLELVDLL

-573 ASIKRTEKHL
+573 ASINRTQKHL
-583 ASIGKQLQDIFTNT
+583 ASIGKQLQDIFTNAK
-597 NVINAA
+597 VINAA

-658 SRVAQIT
+658 SKVAQIT

-694 SADLALGFMEL
+694 NADLALGFMEL

-713 YNLIAQPIINNKGK
+713 YNLIAQPIIDNKDK
-727 IQQAVMGLLE
+727 IQQAIMGLLE

-742 MDTIHGAIKN
+742 MNTIHGAIKN

-776 NSLVSTVLDVWNSQ
+776 SSLVSSLLDVWNSQ

-800 EIQTLWQAHLQP
+800 EIQTLWETHLQP
-812 LVNNIITLVGK
+812 FVNNLITFVGK
-823 IVLALSELW
+823 IVLAISELW
-832 KNPLEPLIAWIVAN
+832 KNVLEPLIAWIVAN
-846 VIPVITPILQMLVST
+846 VVPVITPILETMVKT
-861 VSSVIGTIA
+861 VSSIIGTIS

-887 RGVFTGNWSLA
+887 TGIFTGDWSLA
-898 WRGVQQIFMGVWH
+898 WQGVQEIFTGIWNAL
-911 TLISFMSGILST
+911 TGFISGIWST
-923 ISSIFKGI
+923 IKSIFTGAISTIVQFIRTGFNAAKTAITTIFGGIRSFISNTWNGIKSIVMGAVNVLKSYVINGFNYMKSGISGVMNTILSIISGIWRGI
-931 YNVARSYINF
+931 YNVAKSYINF
-941 ILSAIQG
+941 ILSGIQG
-948 MINGII
+948 MVNGII
-954 GGFNYMIRSLNHLH
+954 GGFNSMIRALNHLH
-968 FSIPSWVP
+968 FSIPDWVP
-976 VLGGKSLGFN
+976 GLGGKSLGFN
-986 LGTIPRVSLPRLA
+986 LSTISRVSLPRLA

>member
-1 MADGKVVIETGLDIT
+1 MADGKVVIETGLDST
-16 GATKD
+16 GLKKG
-21 LNNLG
+21 LNNL
-26 KTIKKEGK
+26 
-34 EIPPIKP
+34 KP
-41 EVKPEVEEQAKT
+41 QFTEMG
-53 KTKADINNLVEE
+53 
-65 VNRILK
+65 
-71 NAKTDINI
+71 
-79 NVSDEDLNIVSSRID
+79 
-94 TILSNTQLVTSEKVK
+94 NT
-109 KINAEFKKIGL
+109 
-120 TDIGENVQKNVA
+120 
-132 NKVEQDVNKTATAT
+132 
-146 NKVAQATNK
+146 
-155 ATQASKNLDKE
+155 
-166 TKELN
+166 
-171 TDLKQVGTAGTK
+171 GTK

-190 GTGGATKSMSSLK
+190 SMNGATKSMGSLK
-203 SSLKRIIGTLG
+203 SSLKGIIGTLG

-222 INFGQQAVNVAS
+222 INFGQQAVDVAS

-350 AQGISKSYDE
+350 AQGISKSYEE

-402 WKEFL
+402 WQEFL

-454 NQVSGAITDTADA
+454 NQVSGAVSDTANA
-467 FDDATTAVGDYDK
+467 FDDASTAVGDYDK

-503 TSQSDSGTGAGGA
+503 TSQSDGSTGAGGA

-521 LTTPDISSGT
+521 LTIPDISSGT
-531 DSVIDQANSKINTL
+531 DSAIDQANSKINTI
-545 LDSMKKRLLELVDLV
+545 LDSVKKRLLELVDLV

-573 ASIKRTEKHL
+573 ASIKRTQKHL
-583 ASIGKQLQDIFTNT
+583 ASIGKQLQDIFTNP

-658 SRVAQIT
+658 SKVAQIT

-694 SADLALGFMEL
+694 NADLALGFMEL
-705 TGRLSSDL
+705 TERLSSDL
-713 YNLIAQPIINNKGK
+713 YNLIAQPIIDNKDK

-776 NSLVSTVLDVWNSQ
+776 SSLVGSLLDVWNSQ

-800 EIQTLWQAHLQP
+800 AIQTLWETHLQP
-812 LVNNIITLVGK
+812 FVNNLITLVGK
-823 IVLALSELW
+823 IVLAISELW
-832 KNPLEPLIAWIVAN
+832 KNVLEPLIAWIVAN
-846 VIPVITPILQMLVST
+846 VVPVITPILESMVKT
-861 VSSVIGTIA
+861 VSSIIGTIA

-887 RGVFTGNWSLA
+887 TGVFTGDWSLA
-898 WRGVQQIFMGVWH
+898 WQGVQEIFTGIWNALTGFISGIWSTIKSIFTGAISVIVQFIKTGFNAAKTAITTIFGGIRSFISNTWNGIKSVVLGIVNALKNGITVAFNGIKSVITSVMNTISSVISGVWNAIWG
-911 TLISFMSGILST
+911 TIKRVINGILS
-923 ISSIFKGI
+923 GI
-931 YNVARSYINF
+931 QSMV
-941 ILSAIQG
+941 
-948 MINGII
+948 NGII
-954 GGFNYMIRSLNHLH
+954 GGFNSMIRALNHLH
-968 FSIPSWVP
+968 FSIPAWVP
-976 VLGGKSLGFN
+976 GLGGKSLGFN
-986 LGTIPRVSLPRLA
+986 LSTISRVSLPRLA

-1042 MSDNSPIV
+1042 MTDNSPIV

>member
-1 MADGKVVIETGLDIT
+1 MADGKVVIETGLDST
-16 GATKD
+16 GLKKG
-21 LNNLG
+21 LNNL
-26 KTIKKEGK
+26 
-34 EIPPIKP
+34 KP
-41 EVKPEVEEQAKT
+41 QFTEMG
-53 KTKADINNLVEE
+53 
-65 VNRILK
+65 
-71 NAKTDINI
+71 
-79 NVSDEDLNIVSSRID
+79 
-94 TILSNTQLVTSEKVK
+94 NT
-109 KINAEFKKIGL
+109 
-120 TDIGENVQKNVA
+120 
-132 NKVEQDVNKTATAT
+132 
-146 NKVAQATNK
+146 
-155 ATQASKNLDKE
+155 
-166 TKELN
+166 
-171 TDLKQVGTAGTK
+171 GTK

-190 GTGGATKSMSSLK
+190 SMNGATKSIGSLK
-203 SSLKRIIGTLG
+203 SSLKGIISTLG

-222 INFGQQAVNVAS
+222 INLGQQAVDVAS

-350 AQGISKSYDE
+350 AQGITKSYNE

-388 QDSWANQTRVLKEQ
+388 QDSWANQTRVLSEQ

-442 LSNVFGIQVQSA
+442 LSSIFGIQVQSA
-454 NQVSGAITDTADA
+454 NQVSGAISDTADA
-467 FDDATTAVGDYDK
+467 FDDATTAVGDYDT

-503 TSQSDSGTGAGGA
+503 TSQSDSGAGAGGA

-521 LTTPDISSGT
+521 LATPDISSGA
-531 DSVIDQANSKINTL
+531 DSVLTQANSKINTV
-545 LDSMKKRLLELVDLV
+545 LDSMKKRLLELVDLL

-573 ASIKRTEKHL
+573 ASLKRTQKHL
-583 ASIGKQLQDIFTNT
+583 ASIGKQLQDIFTNPS
-597 NVINAA
+597 VINAA

-622 SIGQTIVE
+622 SIGQTIIE

-658 SRVAQIT
+658 SKVAQIT
-665 GNLSTAIAEIFTVF
+665 GNLSAAIAEIFTVF

-694 SADLALGFMEL
+694 NADLALGFMEL

-713 YNLIAQPIINNKGK
+713 YNLIAQPIIDNKDK

-776 NSLVSTVLDVWNSQ
+776 SSLVSSLLDVWNSQ

-800 EIQTLWQAHLQP
+800 AIQTLWETHLQP
-812 LVNNIITLVGK
+812 FVNNLITLVGK
-823 IVLALSELW
+823 IVLAISELW
-832 KNPLEPLIAWIVAN
+832 KNVLEPLIAWIVAN
-846 VIPVITPILQMLVST
+846 VVPVITPILETLVKY
-861 VSSVIGTIA
+861 VSSIIGTIA
-870 DILSGIMETL
+870 DILSGMVETL
-880 GGIIDFI
+880 SGIIDFI
-887 RGVFTGNWSLA
+887 TGIFTGDWSLA
-898 WRGVQQIFMGVWH
+898 WQGVQEIFTGIWNAL
-911 TLISFMSGILST
+911 TGFISGIWST
-923 ISSIFKGI
+923 IKSIFTGAISIIVQFIKTGFNAAKTAITTIFGGIRSFISNTWNGIKSTVIGAVNTLKSYVVNGFSYIQSGIARIMNSILSIISGIWRGI

-941 ILSAIQG
+941 ILSGIQS
-948 MINGII
+948 MVNGII
-954 GGFNYMIRSLNHLH
+954 GGFNSMIRALNHLH
-968 FSIPSWVP
+968 FSIPAWVP
-976 VLGGKSLGFN
+976 GLGGKSLGFN
-986 LGTIPRVSLPRLA
+986 LSTISRVSLPRLA

>member
-1 MADGKVVIETGLDIT
+1 MADGKVVIETGLDST
-16 GATKD
+16 GLKKG
-21 LNNLG
+21 LNNL
-26 KTIKKEGK
+26 
-34 EIPPIKP
+34 KP
-41 EVKPEVEEQAKT
+41 QFTEMG
-53 KTKADINNLVEE
+53 
-65 VNRILK
+65 
-71 NAKTDINI
+71 
-79 NVSDEDLNIVSSRID
+79 
-94 TILSNTQLVTSEKVK
+94 NT
-109 KINAEFKKIGL
+109 
-120 TDIGENVQKNVA
+120 
-132 NKVEQDVNKTATAT
+132 
-146 NKVAQATNK
+146 
-155 ATQASKNLDKE
+155 
-166 TKELN
+166 
-171 TDLKQVGTAGTK
+171 GTK

-190 GTGGATKSMSSLK
+190 SMNGATKSMGSLK
-203 SSLKRIIGTLG
+203 SSLKGIIGTLG
-214 LVFSLKAL
+214 LVFSLKSL
-222 INFGQQAVNVAS
+222 INFGQQAVDVAS

-301 KLSANMASFFNTS
+301 KLGANMASFFNTS

-350 AQGISKSYDE
+350 AQGISKSYNE

-420 LVKALNMI
+420 LVKALNMV

-442 LSNVFGIQVQSA
+442 LSSVFGIQIQSA
-454 NQVSGAITDTADA
+454 NQVSGAISDTADA
-467 FDDATTAVGDYDK
+467 FDDATTAVGDYDT

-503 TSQSDSGTGAGGA
+503 TSQSDGGAGAGGA

-521 LTTPDISSGT
+521 LTTPDISSDT
-531 DSVIDQANSKINTL
+531 DSAIDQANSKINTIF
-545 LDSMKKRLLELVDLV
+545 DGVKKRLLELVDLL

-573 ASIKRTEKHL
+573 ASIKRTQKHL
-583 ASIGKQLQDIFTNT
+583 ASIGKQLQDIFTNP

-679 RSDTAKNITGDFMGI
+679 RSDTAKNITGDFIGI
-694 SADLALGFMEL
+694 NADLALGFMEL

-713 YNLIAQPIINNKGK
+713 YNLIAQPIIDNKDK

-742 MDTIHGAIKN
+742 MDTIHSAIKN

-776 NSLVSTVLDVWNSQ
+776 SSLVSSLLDVWNSQ

-800 EIQTLWQAHLQP
+800 EIQTLWETHLQP
-812 LVNNIITLVGK
+812 FVNNLITLVGK
-823 IVLALSELW
+823 IVLAISELW
-832 KNPLEPLIAWIVAN
+832 KNVLEPLIAWIVAN
-846 VIPVITPILQMLVST
+846 VVPVITPILETMVKT
-861 VSSVIGTIA
+861 VSSIIGTIA

-880 GGIIDFI
+880 SGIIDFI
-887 RGVFTGNWSLA
+887 TGVFTGDWSLA
-898 WRGVQQIFMGVWH
+898 WQGVQEIFTGIWNAL
-911 TLISFMSGILST
+911 TGFISGIWST
-923 ISSIFKGI
+923 IKSIFTGAISIIVQFIKTGFNAAKTAITTIFGGIRSFISNTWSGIKSIVIGAVNVLKSYVINGFNYIKSGITGVMNTILSIISGIWRGI
-931 YNVARSYINF
+931 YNVARTYINYV
-941 ILSAIQG
+941 LSGIQS
-948 MINGII
+948 MVNGII
-954 GGFNYMIRSLNHLH
+954 GGLNSMIRALNHLH
-968 FSIPSWVP
+968 FSIPDWVP
-976 VLGGKSLGFN
+976 GLGGKSLGFN
-986 LGTIPRVSLPRLA
+986 LGTISRVSLPRLA

>member
-1 MADGKVVIETGLDIT
+1 MADGKVVIETGLDST
-16 GATKD
+16 GLKKG
-21 LNNLG
+21 LNNL
-26 KTIKKEGK
+26 
-34 EIPPIKP
+34 KP
-41 EVKPEVEEQAKT
+41 QFTEMG
-53 KTKADINNLVEE
+53 
-65 VNRILK
+65 
-71 NAKTDINI
+71 
-79 NVSDEDLNIVSSRID
+79 
-94 TILSNTQLVTSEKVK
+94 NT
-109 KINAEFKKIGL
+109 
-120 TDIGENVQKNVA
+120 
-132 NKVEQDVNKTATAT
+132 
-146 NKVAQATNK
+146 
-155 ATQASKNLDKE
+155 
-166 TKELN
+166 
-171 TDLKQVGTAGTK
+171 GTK

-190 GTGGATKSMSSLK
+190 SMSGATKSIGSLK
-203 SSLKRIIGTLG
+203 SSLKGIISTLG
-214 LVFSLKAL
+214 VVFSLKAL
-222 INFGQQAVNVAS
+222 INLGQQAVNVAS

-350 AQGISKSYDE
+350 AQGISKSYNE

-365 RVMLRYQYVM
+365 KVMLRYQYVM

-454 NQVSGAITDTADA
+454 NQVSGAISDTAGA

-480 ATKKASKTASKSLAS
+480 ATKKASKTASKSLAA

-503 TSQSDSGTGAGGA
+503 TSQSDGDAGAGGA

-531 DSVIDQANSKINTL
+531 DSVIDQANSKINTV
-545 LDSMKKRLLELVDLV
+545 LDGVKKRLLELVDLL

-573 ASIKRTEKHL
+573 ASLKRTQKHL
-583 ASIGKQLQDIFTNT
+583 ASIGKQLQDIFTNP

-603 NNWANNVAY
+603 NKWANNVAY

-823 IVLALSELW
+823 IVLAISELW
-832 KNPLEPLIAWIVAN
+832 KNVLEPLIAWIVAN
-846 VIPVITPILQMLVST
+846 VVPVITPILETMVKT

-887 RGVFTGNWSLA
+887 TGIFTGDWSLA
-898 WRGVQQIFMGVWH
+898 WQGVQEIFTGIWNAL
-911 TLISFMSGILST
+911 TGFISGIWST
-923 ISSIFKGI
+923 IKSIFTGAISIIVQFIKTGFNAAKTVITTIFGGIRSFISNTWGGIKSTVIGAVNTLKSYVVNGFSYMQSGIARIMNSILSIISGIWRGI

-941 ILSAIQG
+941 ILSGIQS
-948 MINGII
+948 MVNGII
-954 GGFNYMIRSLNHLH
+954 GGFNSMIRALNHLH
-968 FSIPSWVP
+968 FSIPDWVP
-976 VLGGKSLGFN
+976 GLGGKSLGFN
-986 LGTIPRVSLPRLA
+986 LSTISRVSLPRLA

>member
-1 MADGKVVIETGLDIT
+1 MADGKVVIETGLDST
-16 GATKD
+16 GLKKG
-21 LNNLG
+21 LNNL
-26 KTIKKEGK
+26 
-34 EIPPIKP
+34 KP
-41 EVKPEVEEQAKT
+41 QFTEMG
-53 KTKADINNLVEE
+53 
-65 VNRILK
+65 
-71 NAKTDINI
+71 
-79 NVSDEDLNIVSSRID
+79 
-94 TILSNTQLVTSEKVK
+94 NT
-109 KINAEFKKIGL
+109 
-120 TDIGENVQKNVA
+120 
-132 NKVEQDVNKTATAT
+132 
-146 NKVAQATNK
+146 
-155 ATQASKNLDKE
+155 
-166 TKELN
+166 
-171 TDLKQVGTAGTK
+171 GTK

-190 GTGGATKSMSSLK
+190 SMNGATKSIGSLK
-203 SSLKRIIGTLG
+203 SSLKGIIGTLG

-350 AQGISKSYDE
+350 AQGISKSYNE

-428 MGRMIAIAKSIGSV
+428 MGRIIAIAKSIGSV
-442 LSNVFGIQVQSA
+442 LSSVFGIQVQSA
-454 NQVSGAITDTADA
+454 NQVSGAISDTADA
-467 FDDATTAVGDYDK
+467 FDDATTAVGDYDT

-521 LTTPDISSGT
+521 LATPDISSGA
-531 DSVIDQANSKINTL
+531 DSVIDQANSKINTI
-545 LDSMKKRLLELVDLV
+545 LDGVKKRLLELVDLL

-573 ASIKRTEKHL
+573 ASIKRTQKHL
-583 ASIGKQLQDIFTNT
+583 ASIGKQLQDIFTNPS
-597 NVINAA
+597 VINAA
-603 NNWANNVAY
+603 DNWANNVAY
-612 ALGQLAGSMV
+612 TLGQLAGSMV

-658 SRVAQIT
+658 SKVAQIT

-694 SADLALGFMEL
+694 NADLALGFMEL

-713 YNLIAQPIINNKGK
+713 YNLIAQPIIDNKDK

-776 NSLVSTVLDVWNSQ
+776 SSLVGSLLNVWNSQ

-800 EIQTLWQAHLQP
+800 EIQTLWETHLQP
-812 LVNNIITLVGK
+812 FVNNLITLVGK
-823 IVLALSELW
+823 IVLAISELW
-832 KNPLEPLIAWIVAN
+832 KNVLEPLIAWIVAN
-846 VIPVITPILQMLVST
+846 VVPVITPILETMVKT

-887 RGVFTGNWSLA
+887 TGIFTGDWSLA
-898 WRGVQQIFMGVWH
+898 WQGVQKIFTGIWNAL
-911 TLISFMSGILST
+911 TEFISGIWST
-923 ISSIFKGI
+923 IKSIFTGAISVIVQFIKTGFNAAKTAITTIFGGIRSFISNTWNGIKSTVVGAVNTLKSYVVNGFSYMQNGIAHIMNSILSVISGIWSGI

-941 ILSAIQG
+941 ILSGIQS
-948 MINGII
+948 MVNGII
-954 GGFNYMIRSLNHLH
+954 EGFNSMIRALNHLH

-976 VLGGKSLGFN
+976 ALGGKSLGFN
-986 LGTIPRVSLPRLA
+986 LSTISRVSLPRLA

-1058 FRAIRNQDRQFI
+1058 FRAIRNQDKQFI

>member
-1 MADGKVVIETGLDIT
+1 MADGKVVIETGLDST
-16 GATKD
+16 GLKKG
-21 LNNLG
+21 LNNL
-26 KTIKKEGK
+26 
-34 EIPPIKP
+34 KP
-41 EVKPEVEEQAKT
+41 QFTEMG
-53 KTKADINNLVEE
+53 
-65 VNRILK
+65 
-71 NAKTDINI
+71 
-79 NVSDEDLNIVSSRID
+79 
-94 TILSNTQLVTSEKVK
+94 NT
-109 KINAEFKKIGL
+109 
-120 TDIGENVQKNVA
+120 
-132 NKVEQDVNKTATAT
+132 
-146 NKVAQATNK
+146 
-155 ATQASKNLDKE
+155 
-166 TKELN
+166 
-171 TDLKQVGTAGTK
+171 GTK

-190 GTGGATKSMSSLK
+190 SMNGATKSMGSLK
-203 SSLKRIIGTLG
+203 SSLKGIIGTLG

-222 INFGQQAVNVAS
+222 INFGQQAVDVAS

-350 AQGISKSYDE
+350 AQGITKSYNE

-388 QDSWANQTRVLKEQ
+388 QDSWANQTRVLSEQ

-442 LSNVFGIQVQSA
+442 LSSIFGIQVQSV
-454 NQVSGAITDTADA
+454 NQVSGAISDTADA
-467 FDDATTAVGDYDK
+467 FDDATTAVGDYDT

-503 TSQSDSGTGAGGA
+503 TSQSDSGAGAGGA

-521 LTTPDISSGT
+521 LATPDISSGA
-531 DSVIDQANSKINTL
+531 DSALTQANSKINTV
-545 LDSMKKRLLELVDLV
+545 LDSMKKRLLELVDLL

-573 ASIKRTEKHL
+573 ASLKRTQKHL
-583 ASIGKQLQDIFTNT
+583 ASIGKQLQDIFTNPS
-597 NVINAA
+597 VINAA

-622 SIGQTIVE
+622 SIGQTIIE

-658 SRVAQIT
+658 SKVAQIT

-694 SADLALGFMEL
+694 NADLALGFMEL

-713 YNLIAQPIINNKGK
+713 YNLIAQPIIDNKDK

-776 NSLVSTVLDVWNSQ
+776 SSLVSSLLDVWNSQ

-800 EIQTLWQAHLQP
+800 EIQTLWETHLQP
-812 LVNNIITLVGK
+812 FVDNLITLVGK
-823 IVLALSELW
+823 IVLAISELW
-832 KNPLEPLIAWIVAN
+832 KNVLEPLIAWIVAN
-846 VIPVITPILQMLVST
+846 VVPVITPILETMVKT
-861 VSSVIGTIA
+861 VSSIIGTIS

-887 RGVFTGNWSLA
+887 TGIFTGDWSLA
-898 WRGVQQIFMGVWH
+898 WQGVQEIFTGIWNAL
-911 TLISFMSGILST
+911 TGFISGIWST
-923 ISSIFKGI
+923 IKSIFTGAISIIVQFIKTGFNAAKTAITTIFGGIRSFISNTWNGIKSTAIGAVNTLKSYVINGFNYMKSGISGVMNTILSIISGIWRGI

-941 ILSAIQG
+941 ILSGIQS
-948 MINGII
+948 MVNGII
-954 GGFNYMIRSLNHLH
+954 GGFNSMIRALNHLH
-968 FSIPSWVP
+968 FSIPDWVP
-976 VLGGKSLGFN
+976 GLGGKSLGFN
-986 LGTIPRVSLPRLA
+986 LSTISRVSLPRLA

>member
-1 MADGKVVIETGLDIT
+1 MADGKVVIETGLDST
-16 GATKD
+16 GLKKG
-21 LNNLG
+21 LNNL
-26 KTIKKEGK
+26 
-34 EIPPIKP
+34 KP
-41 EVKPEVEEQAKT
+41 QFTEMG
-53 KTKADINNLVEE
+53 
-65 VNRILK
+65 
-71 NAKTDINI
+71 
-79 NVSDEDLNIVSSRID
+79 
-94 TILSNTQLVTSEKVK
+94 NT
-109 KINAEFKKIGL
+109 
-120 TDIGENVQKNVA
+120 
-132 NKVEQDVNKTATAT
+132 
-146 NKVAQATNK
+146 
-155 ATQASKNLDKE
+155 
-166 TKELN
+166 
-171 TDLKQVGTAGTK
+171 GTK

-190 GTGGATKSMSSLK
+190 SMNGATKSMGSLK
-203 SSLKRIIGTLG
+203 SSLKGIIGTLG
-214 LVFSLKAL
+214 LVFSLKSL
-222 INFGQQAVNVAS
+222 INFGQQAVDVAS

-350 AQGISKSYDE
+350 AQGISKSYNE

-365 RVMLRYQYVM
+365 KVMLRYQYVM

-388 QDSWANQTRVLKEQ
+388 QDSWANQTRVLREQ

-420 LVKALNMI
+420 LVKALNMV

-442 LSNVFGIQVQSA
+442 LSSVFGIQIQSA
-454 NQVSGAITDTADA
+454 NQVSGAISDTADA
-467 FDDATTAVGDYDK
+467 FDDATTAVGDYDT

-521 LTTPDISSGT
+521 GLTTPDISSGT
-531 DSVIDQANSKINTL
+531 DSVIDQANSKINTIF
-545 LDSMKKRLLELVDLV
+545 DGVKKRLLELVDLV

-573 ASIKRTEKHL
+573 ASIKRTQKHL
-583 ASIGKQLQDIFTNT
+583 ASIGKQLQDIFTNP

-630 NLVGGVDSF
+630 NLVGGVDNF

-679 RSDTAKNITGDFMGI
+679 RSDTAKNITGDFIGI
-694 SADLALGFMEL
+694 NADLALGFMEL

-713 YNLIAQPIINNKGK
+713 YNLIAQPIIDNKDK

-742 MDTIHGAIKN
+742 MDTIHSAIKN

-776 NSLVSTVLDVWNSQ
+776 SSLVSSLLDVWNSQ

-800 EIQTLWQAHLQP
+800 EIQTLWETHLQP
-812 LVNNIITLVGK
+812 FVNNLITLVGK
-823 IVLALSELW
+823 IVLAISELW
-832 KNPLEPLIAWIVAN
+832 KNVLEPLIAWIVAN
-846 VIPVITPILQMLVST
+846 VVPVITPILETMVKT
-861 VSSVIGTIA
+861 VSSIIGTIA

-887 RGVFTGNWSLA
+887 TGVFTGDWSLA
-898 WRGVQQIFMGVWH
+898 WQGVQEIFTGIWNAL
-911 TLISFMSGILST
+911 TGFISGIWST
-923 ISSIFKGI
+923 IKSIFTGAISIIVQFIKTGFNAAKTAITTIFGGIRSFISNTWSGIKSIVIGAVNVLKSYVINGFNYIKSGITGVMNTILSIISGIWRGI
-931 YNVARSYINF
+931 YNVARTYINYV
-941 ILSAIQG
+941 LSGIQS
-948 MINGII
+948 MVNGII
-954 GGFNYMIRSLNHLH
+954 GGLNSMIRALNHLH
-968 FSIPSWVP
+968 FSIPDWVP
-976 VLGGKSLGFN
+976 GLGGKSLGFN
-986 LGTIPRVSLPRLA
+986 LGTISRVSLPRLA

>member
-1 MADGKVVIETGLDIT
+1 MADGKVVIETGLDST
-16 GATKD
+16 GLKKG
-21 LNNLG
+21 LNNL
-26 KTIKKEGK
+26 
-34 EIPPIKP
+34 KP
-41 EVKPEVEEQAKT
+41 QFTEMG
-53 KTKADINNLVEE
+53 
-65 VNRILK
+65 
-71 NAKTDINI
+71 
-79 NVSDEDLNIVSSRID
+79 
-94 TILSNTQLVTSEKVK
+94 NT
-109 KINAEFKKIGL
+109 
-120 TDIGENVQKNVA
+120 
-132 NKVEQDVNKTATAT
+132 
-146 NKVAQATNK
+146 
-155 ATQASKNLDKE
+155 
-166 TKELN
+166 
-171 TDLKQVGTAGTK
+171 GTK

-190 GTGGATKSMSSLK
+190 SVGGATKSMSSLK
-203 SSLKRIIGTLG
+203 SSLKGIIGTLG

-222 INFGQQAVNVAS
+222 INFGQQAVSVAS

-301 KLSANMASFFNTS
+301 KLSANMTSFFNTS

-350 AQGISKSYDE
+350 AQGISKSYNE

-365 RVMLRYQYVM
+365 KVMLRYQYVM

-503 TSQSDSGTGAGGA
+503 TSQSDGDAGAGGA
-516 GGGGG
+516 GGGSGI
-521 LTTPDISSGT
+521 TTPDISSGT
-531 DSVIDQANSKINTL
+531 DSVIDQANSKINTIF
-545 LDSMKKRLLELVDLV
+545 DGVKKRLLELVDLL

-573 ASIKRTEKHL
+573 ASLKRTQKHL
-583 ASIGKQLQDIFTNT
+583 ASIGKQLQDIFTNPS
-597 NVINAA
+597 VINAA

-622 SIGQTIVE
+622 SIGQTIIE

-658 SRVAQIT
+658 SKVAQIT

-694 SADLALGFMEL
+694 NADLALGFMEL

-713 YNLIAQPIINNKGK
+713 YNLIAQPIIDNKDK

-771 ITDGF
+771 ITEGF
-776 NSLVSTVLDVWNSQ
+776 SSLVSSLLDVWNSQ

-800 EIQTLWQAHLQP
+800 AIQTLWETHLQP
-812 LVNNIITLVGK
+812 FVNNLITLVGK
-823 IVLALSELW
+823 IVLAISELW
-832 KNPLEPLIAWIVAN
+832 KNVLEPLIAWIVAN
-846 VIPVITPILQMLVST
+846 VVPVITPILETMVKT
-861 VSSVIGTIA
+861 VSSIIGTIA
-870 DILSGIMETL
+870 DILSGMMETL

-887 RGVFTGNWSLA
+887 TGIFTGDWSLA
-898 WRGVQQIFMGVWH
+898 WQGMQEIFTGIWNAL
-911 TLISFMSGILST
+911 TGFISGIWST
-923 ISSIFKGI
+923 IKSIFTGAISIIVSFIKTGFNAAKTAITTIFGGIRSFISNTWNGIKSTVIGAVNTLKSYVINGFNYIKSGITGVMNTILSIISGIWKGI
-931 YNVARSYINF
+931 YNVARTYINYV
-941 ILSAIQG
+941 LSGIQS
-948 MINGII
+948 MVNGII
-954 GGFNYMIRSLNHLH
+954 GGLNSMIRALNHLH
-968 FSIPSWVP
+968 FSIPDWVP
-976 VLGGKSLGFN
+976 GLGGKSLGFN
-986 LGTIPRVSLPRLA
+986 LSTISRVSLPRLA

>member
-1 MADGKVVIETGLDIT
+1 MADGKVVIETGLDST
-16 GATKD
+16 GLKRG
-21 LNNLG
+21 LNNL
-26 KTIKKEGK
+26 
-34 EIPPIKP
+34 KP
-41 EVKPEVEEQAKT
+41 QFTEMG
-53 KTKADINNLVEE
+53 
-65 VNRILK
+65 
-71 NAKTDINI
+71 
-79 NVSDEDLNIVSSRID
+79 
-94 TILSNTQLVTSEKVK
+94 NT
-109 KINAEFKKIGL
+109 
-120 TDIGENVQKNVA
+120 
-132 NKVEQDVNKTATAT
+132 
-146 NKVAQATNK
+146 
-155 ATQASKNLDKE
+155 
-166 TKELN
+166 
-171 TDLKQVGTAGTK
+171 GTK

-190 GTGGATKSMSSLK
+190 SMSGITKSIGSLK
-203 SSLKRIIGTLG
+203 SSLKGIISTLG
-214 LVFSLKAL
+214 VVFSLKAL

-266 ISRLEAYQTGSTFMA
+266 ISRLKAYQTGSTFMA

-350 AQGISKSYDE
+350 AQGISKSYNE

-420 LVKALNMI
+420 LVKALNMVL
-428 MGRMIAIAKSIGSV
+428 GRMIAIAKSIGSV

-454 NQVSGAITDTADA
+454 NQVSGAVSDTADA
-467 FDDATTAVGDYDK
+467 FDAASTAVGDYDT

-521 LTTPDISSGT
+521 LTTPNISSGT
-531 DSVIDQANSKINTL
+531 DSAINQTNSKINTI
-545 LDSMKKRLLELVDLV
+545 LDNVKKRLLELVDLV

-573 ASIKRTEKHL
+573 ASIKRTQKHL
-583 ASIGKQLQDIFTNT
+583 ASIGKQLQDIFTNP

-658 SRVAQIT
+658 SKVAQIT

-679 RSDTAKNITGDFMGI
+679 RSDTAKNITGDFIGI
-694 SADLALGFMEL
+694 NADLALGFMEL

-713 YNLIAQPIINNKGK
+713 YNLIAQPIIDNKDK

-742 MDTIHGAIKN
+742 MDTIHDAIKN

-776 NSLVSTVLDVWNSQ
+776 SSLVGSLLDVWNSQ

-800 EIQTLWQAHLQP
+800 EIQTLWETHLQP
-812 LVNNIITLVGK
+812 FVNNLITLVGK
-823 IVLALSELW
+823 IVLAISELW
-832 KNPLEPLIAWIVAN
+832 KNVLEPLIAWIVAN
-846 VIPVITPILQMLVST
+846 VVPVITPILESMVKT

-887 RGVFTGNWSLA
+887 TGIFTGDWSLA
-898 WRGVQQIFMGVWH
+898 WQGVQEIFTGIWNAL
-911 TLISFMSGILST
+911 TGFISGIWST
-923 ISSIFKGI
+923 IKSIFTGAISVIVQFIKTGFNAAKTAITTIFGGIRSFISNTWNGIKSIVIGAVNTLKSYVVNGFNYMKSGISGVMNTILSIISGIWRGI

-941 ILSAIQG
+941 ILSGIQS
-948 MINGII
+948 MVNGII
-954 GGFNYMIRSLNHLH
+954 GGFNSMIRALNHLH
-968 FSIPSWVP
+968 FSIPDWVP
-976 VLGGKSLGFN
+976 GLGGRSLGFN
-986 LGTIPRVSLPRLA
+986 LSTISRVSLPRLA

>member
-1 MADGKVVIETGLDIT
+1 MADGKVVIETGLDST
-16 GATKD
+16 GLKKE
-21 LNNLG
+21 LNNL
-26 KTIKKEGK
+26 
-34 EIPPIKP
+34 KP
-41 EVKPEVEEQAKT
+41 QFTEMG
-53 KTKADINNLVEE
+53 
-65 VNRILK
+65 
-71 NAKTDINI
+71 
-79 NVSDEDLNIVSSRID
+79 
-94 TILSNTQLVTSEKVK
+94 NT
-109 KINAEFKKIGL
+109 
-120 TDIGENVQKNVA
+120 
-132 NKVEQDVNKTATAT
+132 
-146 NKVAQATNK
+146 
-155 ATQASKNLDKE
+155 
-166 TKELN
+166 
-171 TDLKQVGTAGTK
+171 GTK

-190 GTGGATKSMSSLK
+190 SMNGATKSIGSLK
-203 SSLKRIIGTLG
+203 SSLKGIIGTLG

-350 AQGISKSYDE
+350 AQGISKSYNE

-420 LVKALNMI
+420 LVKALNMV

-454 NQVSGAITDTADA
+454 NQVSGAISDTADA
-467 FDDATTAVGDYDK
+467 FDDATTAVGDYDT

-503 TSQSDSGTGAGGA
+503 TSQSDGGAGAGGA

-521 LTTPDISSGT
+521 LATPDISSSA
-531 DSVIDQANSKINTL
+531 DSVIDQANSKINTIF
-545 LDSMKKRLLELVDLV
+545 DGVKKRLLELVDLV

-573 ASIKRTEKHL
+573 ASIKRTQKHL
-583 ASIGKQLQDIFTNT
+583 ASIGKQLQDIFTNP

-658 SRVAQIT
+658 SKVAQIT
-665 GNLSTAIAEIFTVF
+665 GNLSTAIAQIFTVF
-679 RSDTAKNITGDFMGI
+679 RSDTAKNITGDFLGI
-694 SADLALGFMEL
+694 NADLALGFMEL

-713 YNLIAQPIINNKGK
+713 YNLIAQPIIDNKDK

-776 NSLVSTVLDVWNSQ
+776 SSLVSSLLDVWNSQ

-800 EIQTLWQAHLQP
+800 AIQTLWETHLQP
-812 LVNNIITLVGK
+812 FVDNLITLVGK
-823 IVLALSELW
+823 IVLAISELW
-832 KNPLEPLIAWIVAN
+832 KNVLEPLIAWIVAN
-846 VIPVITPILQMLVST
+846 VVPVITPILETMVNT

-887 RGVFTGNWSLA
+887 TGIFTGDWSLA
-898 WRGVQQIFMGVWH
+898 WQGVQGIFTGIWNAL
-911 TLISFMSGILST
+911 TGFISGIWST
-923 ISSIFKGI
+923 IKSIFTGAISTIVQFVKTGFNAAKTAVTTIFGGIRSFISNTWSGIKSTVIGAVNTLKSYVVNGFSYMQSGIARIMNSILSIISGIWRGI

-941 ILSAIQG
+941 ILSGIQS
-948 MINGII
+948 MVNGII
-954 GGFNYMIRSLNHLH
+954 GGFNSMIRALNHLH
-968 FSIPSWVP
+968 FSIPGWVP
-976 VLGGKSLGFN
+976 GLGGKSLGFN
-986 LGTIPRVSLPRLA
+986 LSTISRVSLPRLA

>member
-1 MADGKVVIETGLDIT
+1 MADGKVVIETGLDST
-16 GATKD
+16 GLKKG
-21 LNNLG
+21 LNNL
-26 KTIKKEGK
+26 KPQFT
-34 EIPPIKP
+34 EIG
-41 EVKPEVEEQAKT
+41 
-53 KTKADINNLVEE
+53 
-65 VNRILK
+65 
-71 NAKTDINI
+71 
-79 NVSDEDLNIVSSRID
+79 
-94 TILSNTQLVTSEKVK
+94 NTS
-109 KINAEFKKIGL
+109 
-120 TDIGENVQKNVA
+120 
-132 NKVEQDVNKTATAT
+132 
-146 NKVAQATNK
+146 
-155 ATQASKNLDKE
+155 
-166 TKELN
+166 
-171 TDLKQVGTAGTK
+171 TK

-190 GTGGATKSMSSLK
+190 SVGGATKSMSSLK
-203 SSLKRIIGTLG
+203 SSLKGIIGTLG

-234 DLTEVDNVVQ
+234 DLTEVDDVVQ

-350 AQGISKSYDE
+350 AQGISKSYEE

-365 RVMLRYQYVM
+365 RVMLRYQYVI

-388 QDSWANQTRVLKEQ
+388 QDSWANQTRVLSEQ

-407 GVLGTGIITVLTP
+407 GVLGTGIITILTP
-420 LVKALNMI
+420 LVKALNMVL
-428 MGRMIAIAKSIGSV
+428 GRMIAIAKSIGSV

-454 NQVSGAITDTADA
+454 NQVSGTVSDTADA
-467 FDDATTAVGDYDK
+467 FDDASTAVGDYDK

-503 TSQSDSGTGAGGA
+503 TSQSDSGTGTGGA

-521 LTTPDISSGT
+521 ITTPNINSGA
-531 DSVIDQANSKINTL
+531 DSALTQANSKINTV
-545 LDSMKKRLLELVDLV
+545 LDNVKKRLLELVDLV

-583 ASIGKQLQDIFTNT
+583 ASIGKQLQDIFTNP

-612 ALGQLAGSMV
+612 ALGQLAGSMI
-622 SIGQTIVE
+622 SIGQTIIE

-694 SADLALGFMEL
+694 NADLALGFMEL

-713 YNLIAQPIINNKGK
+713 YNLIAQPIIDNKDK

-776 NSLVSTVLDVWNSQ
+776 SSLVSSLLDVWNSQ

-800 EIQTLWQAHLQP
+800 AIQTLWETHLQP
-812 LVNNIITLVGK
+812 FVNNLITLVGK
-823 IVLALSELW
+823 IVLAISELW
-832 KNPLEPLIAWIVAN
+832 KNVLEPLIAWIVAN
-846 VIPVITPILQMLVST
+846 VVPVITPILETMVKT
-861 VSSVIGTIA
+861 VSSIIGTIA

-887 RGVFTGNWSLA
+887 TGVFTGDWSLA
-898 WRGVQQIFMGVWH
+898 WQGVQEIFTGIWNAL
-911 TLISFMSGILST
+911 TGFISGIWST
-923 ISSIFKGI
+923 IESIFTGAISIIVQFIQTGFNAAKTVITTIFGGIKTFISNTWSGIKSIVIGAVNVLKSYVINGFNYIKSGITGVMNTILSIISGIWRGI
-931 YNVARSYINF
+931 YNVARTYINYV
-941 ILSAIQG
+941 LSGIQS
-948 MINGII
+948 MVNGII
-954 GGFNYMIRSLNHLH
+954 GGLNSMIRALNHLH
-968 FSIPSWVP
+968 FSIPDWVP
-976 VLGGKSLGFN
+976 GLGGKSLGFN
-986 LGTIPRVSLPRLA
+986 LGTISRVSLPRLA

>member
-1 MADGKVVIETGLDIT
+1 MADGKVVIETGLDST
-16 GATKD
+16 GLKKG
-21 LNNLG
+21 LNNL
-26 KTIKKEGK
+26 
-34 EIPPIKP
+34 KP
-41 EVKPEVEEQAKT
+41 QFTEMG
-53 KTKADINNLVEE
+53 
-65 VNRILK
+65 
-71 NAKTDINI
+71 
-79 NVSDEDLNIVSSRID
+79 
-94 TILSNTQLVTSEKVK
+94 NT
-109 KINAEFKKIGL
+109 
-120 TDIGENVQKNVA
+120 
-132 NKVEQDVNKTATAT
+132 
-146 NKVAQATNK
+146 
-155 ATQASKNLDKE
+155 
-166 TKELN
+166 
-171 TDLKQVGTAGTK
+171 GTK
-183 AMNQISN
+183 AMNQIS
-190 GTGGATKSMSSLK
+190 TGMNGATKSIGSLK
-203 SSLKRIIGTLG
+203 SSLKGIIGTLG

-222 INFGQQAVNVAS
+222 INFGQQAVDVAS

-281 MGKSMLTSSQ
+281 IGKSMLTSSQ

-301 KLSANMASFFNTS
+301 KLSANMTSFFNTS

-322 KSIYTGETETLKQY
+322 KSIYTGETDTLKQY

-350 AQGISKSYDE
+350 AQGITKSYNE

-365 RVMLRYQYVM
+365 KVMLRYQYVM

-442 LSNVFGIQVQSA
+442 LSSVFGIQVQSA
-454 NQVSGAITDTADA
+454 NQVSGAISDTASA
-467 FDDATTAVGDYDK
+467 FDDATTAVGDYDT

-521 LTTPDISSGT
+521 LATPDISSGT
-531 DSVIDQANSKINTL
+531 DSAIDQANSKINTI
-545 LDSMKKRLLELVDLV
+545 LDNVKKRLLELVDLV

-573 ASIKRTEKHL
+573 ASLKRTQKHL
-583 ASIGKQLQDIFTNT
+583 ASIGKQLQDIFTNPS
-597 NVINAA
+597 VINAA

-622 SIGQTIVE
+622 SIGQTIIE

-658 SRVAQIT
+658 SKVAQIT

-694 SADLALGFMEL
+694 NADLALGFMEL

-713 YNLIAQPIINNKGK
+713 YNLIAQPIIDNKDK

-776 NSLVSTVLDVWNSQ
+776 SSLVGSLLNVWNSQ

-800 EIQTLWQAHLQP
+800 EIQTLWDTHLQP
-812 LVNNIITLVGK
+812 FVNNLITLVGK
-823 IVLALSELW
+823 IVLAISELW
-832 KNPLEPLIAWIVAN
+832 KNVLEPLIAWIVAN
-846 VIPVITPILQMLVST
+846 VVPVITPILESMVKT

-887 RGVFTGNWSLA
+887 TGIFTGDWSLA
-898 WRGVQQIFMGVWH
+898 WQGVQEIFTGIWNAL
-911 TLISFMSGILST
+911 TGFISGIWST
-923 ISSIFKGI
+923 IKSIFTGAISTIVQFVKTGFNAAKTAITTIFGGIRSFISNTWNGIKSIVIGAVNTLKSYVLNGFNYMKSGISGVMNTILSIISGIWGGI

-941 ILSAIQG
+941 ILSGIQG
-948 MINGII
+948 MVNGII
-954 GGFNYMIRSLNHLH
+954 GGFNSMIRALNHLH
-968 FSIPSWVP
+968 FSIPDWVP
-976 VLGGKSLGFN
+976 GLGGKSLGFN
-986 LGTIPRVSLPRLA
+986 LSTISRVSLPRLA

>member
-1 MADGKVVIETGLDIT
+1 MADGKVVIETGLDST
-16 GATKD
+16 GLKKE
-21 LNNLG
+21 LNNL
-26 KTIKKEGK
+26 
-34 EIPPIKP
+34 KP
-41 EVKPEVEEQAKT
+41 QFTEMG
-53 KTKADINNLVEE
+53 
-65 VNRILK
+65 
-71 NAKTDINI
+71 
-79 NVSDEDLNIVSSRID
+79 
-94 TILSNTQLVTSEKVK
+94 NT
-109 KINAEFKKIGL
+109 
-120 TDIGENVQKNVA
+120 
-132 NKVEQDVNKTATAT
+132 
-146 NKVAQATNK
+146 
-155 ATQASKNLDKE
+155 
-166 TKELN
+166 
-171 TDLKQVGTAGTK
+171 GTK

-190 GTGGATKSMSSLK
+190 SMNGATKSIGSLK
-203 SSLKRIIGTLG
+203 SSLKGIIGTLG

-350 AQGISKSYDE
+350 AQGITKSYNE

-454 NQVSGAITDTADA
+454 NQVSGAVSDTADA
-467 FDDATTAVGDYDK
+467 FDDASTAVGDYDK
-480 ATKKASKTASKSLAS
+480 ATKKASKTASKSLAA

-503 TSQSDSGTGAGGA
+503 TSQSDGDTGAGGA

-531 DSVIDQANSKINTL
+531 DSAIDQANSKINTI
-545 LDSMKKRLLELVDLV
+545 LDNVKKRLLELVDLV

-573 ASIKRTEKHL
+573 ASIKRTQKHL
-583 ASIGKQLQDIFTNT
+583 ASIGKQLQDIFTNPS
-597 NVINAA
+597 VINAA

-658 SRVAQIT
+658 SRVAQVT

-713 YNLIAQPIINNKGK
+713 YNLIAQPIIDNKDK

-742 MDTIHGAIKN
+742 MDTIHEAIKN

-776 NSLVSTVLDVWNSQ
+776 SSLVSSLLDVWNSQ

-800 EIQTLWQAHLQP
+800 AIQTLWETHLQP
-812 LVNNIITLVGK
+812 FVNNLITLVGK
-823 IVLALSELW
+823 IVLAISELW
-832 KNPLEPLIAWIVAN
+832 KNVLEPLIAWIVAN
-846 VIPVITPILQMLVST
+846 VVPVITPILETLVKY
-861 VSSVIGTIA
+861 VSSIIGTIA
-870 DILSGIMETL
+870 DILSGMMETL
-880 GGIIDFI
+880 SGIIDFI
-887 RGVFTGNWSLA
+887 TGIFTGDWSLA
-898 WRGVQQIFMGVWH
+898 WQGVQEIFTGIWNALTGFISGIWSTIKSIFTGAISVIVQFIKTGFNAAKTVITTIFGGIKTFISSIWNGIKSVVLGIVNALKNGITAAFNGIKSVITSVMNTISSVISRVWNAIWG
-911 TLISFMSGILST
+911 TIKRVINGILS
-923 ISSIFKGI
+923 GI
-931 YNVARSYINF
+931 QSMV
-941 ILSAIQG
+941 
-948 MINGII
+948 NGII
-954 GGFNYMIRSLNHLH
+954 GGFNSMIRALNHLH
-968 FSIPSWVP
+968 FSIPAWVP
-976 VLGGKSLGFN
+976 GLGGKSLGFN
-986 LGTIPRVSLPRLA
+986 LSTISRVSLPRLA

>member
-1 MADGKVVIETGLDIT
+1 MADGKVVIETGLDST
-16 GATKD
+16 GLKKG
-21 LNNLG
+21 LNNL
-26 KTIKKEGK
+26 KPQFT
-34 EIPPIKP
+34 EIG
-41 EVKPEVEEQAKT
+41 
-53 KTKADINNLVEE
+53 
-65 VNRILK
+65 
-71 NAKTDINI
+71 
-79 NVSDEDLNIVSSRID
+79 
-94 TILSNTQLVTSEKVK
+94 NT
-109 KINAEFKKIGL
+109 
-120 TDIGENVQKNVA
+120 
-132 NKVEQDVNKTATAT
+132 
-146 NKVAQATNK
+146 
-155 ATQASKNLDKE
+155 
-166 TKELN
+166 
-171 TDLKQVGTAGTK
+171 GTK

-190 GTGGATKSMSSLK
+190 SVGDATKSMSSLK
-203 SSLKRIIGTLG
+203 SSLKGIIGTLG

-420 LVKALNMI
+420 LVKSLNMI

-442 LSNVFGIQVQSA
+442 LSSVFGIQVQSA
-454 NQVSGAITDTADA
+454 NQVSGAISDTADA
-467 FDDATTAVGDYDK
+467 FDDATTAVGDYDT

-531 DSVIDQANSKINTL
+531 DSAIDQANSKINTI
-545 LDSMKKRLLELVDLV
+545 LDNVKKRLLELVDLL

-573 ASIKRTEKHL
+573 ASIKRTQKHL
-583 ASIGKQLQDIFTNT
+583 ANIGKQLQDIFTNP

-612 ALGQLAGSMV
+612 SLGQLAGSMV
-622 SIGQTIVE
+622 SIGQTIIE

-652 GLFDIS
+652 ALFDIS

-694 SADLALGFMEL
+694 NADLALGFMEL

-713 YNLIAQPIINNKGK
+713 YNLIAQPIIDNKDK

-776 NSLVSTVLDVWNSQ
+776 SSLVSSLLDVWNSQ

-800 EIQTLWQAHLQP
+800 AIQTLWETHLQP
-812 LVNNIITLVGK
+812 FVNNLITLVGK
-823 IVLALSELW
+823 IVLAISELW
-832 KNPLEPLIAWIVAN
+832 KNVLEPLIAWIVAN
-846 VIPVITPILQMLVST
+846 VVPVITPILETMVKT
-861 VSSVIGTIA
+861 VSSIIGTIS

-887 RGVFTGNWSLA
+887 TGIFTGDWSLA
-898 WRGVQQIFMGVWH
+898 WQGVQEIFTGIWNAL
-911 TLISFMSGILST
+911 TGFISGIWST
-923 ISSIFKGI
+923 IKSIFTGAISTIVQFIKTGFNAAKTAITTIFGGIRSFISNTWNGIKSIVIGAVNTLKSYVINGFNYMRSGISGIMNTILSIISGIWGGI

-941 ILSAIQG
+941 ILSGIQG
-948 MINGII
+948 MVNGII
-954 GGFNYMIRSLNHLH
+954 GGFNSMIRALNHLH
-968 FSIPSWVP
+968 FSIPDWVP
-976 VLGGKSLGFN
+976 GLGGKSLGFN
-986 LGTIPRVSLPRLA
+986 LSTISRVSLPRLA

>member
-1 MADGKVVIETGLDIT
+1 MADGKVVIETGLDST
-16 GATKD
+16 GLKKG
-21 LNNLG
+21 LNNL
-26 KTIKKEGK
+26 
-34 EIPPIKP
+34 KP
-41 EVKPEVEEQAKT
+41 QFTEMG
-53 KTKADINNLVEE
+53 
-65 VNRILK
+65 
-71 NAKTDINI
+71 
-79 NVSDEDLNIVSSRID
+79 
-94 TILSNTQLVTSEKVK
+94 NT
-109 KINAEFKKIGL
+109 
-120 TDIGENVQKNVA
+120 
-132 NKVEQDVNKTATAT
+132 
-146 NKVAQATNK
+146 
-155 ATQASKNLDKE
+155 
-166 TKELN
+166 
-171 TDLKQVGTAGTK
+171 GTK

-190 GTGGATKSMSSLK
+190 SMSGATKSIGSLK
-203 SSLKRIIGTLG
+203 SSLKGIIGTLG

-222 INFGQQAVNVAS
+222 INFGQQAVDVAS

-350 AQGISKSYDE
+350 AQGISKSYNE

-420 LVKALNMI
+420 LVKSLNMI

-454 NQVSGAITDTADA
+454 NQVSGAISDTAGA
-467 FDDATTAVGDYDK
+467 FDDATAAVGDYDK

-503 TSQSDSGTGAGGA
+503 TSQSDGDAGAGGA

-531 DSVIDQANSKINTL
+531 NSVIDQANSKINTV
-545 LDSMKKRLLELVDLV
+545 LDGMKKRLLELVDLL

-573 ASIKRTEKHL
+573 ASIKRTQKHL
-583 ASIGKQLQDIFTNT
+583 ASIGKQLQDIFTNP

-612 ALGQLAGSMV
+612 ALRQLAGSMV

-658 SRVAQIT
+658 SKVAQIT

-694 SADLALGFMEL
+694 NADLALGFMEL

-713 YNLIAQPIINNKGK
+713 YNLIAQPIIDNKDK

-742 MDTIHGAIKN
+742 MDTIHNAIKN

-776 NSLVSTVLDVWNSQ
+776 SSLVSSLLDVWNSQ

-800 EIQTLWQAHLQP
+800 EIQTLWETHLQP
-812 LVNNIITLVGK
+812 FVDNLITLVGK
-823 IVLALSELW
+823 IVLAISELW
-832 KNPLEPLIAWIVAN
+832 KNVLEPLIAWIVAN
-846 VIPVITPILQMLVST
+846 VVPVITPILETMVKT
-861 VSSVIGTIA
+861 VSSIIGTIS

-887 RGVFTGNWSLA
+887 TGIFTGDWSLA
-898 WRGVQQIFMGVWH
+898 WQGVQEIFTGIWNAL
-911 TLISFMSGILST
+911 TGFISGIWST
-923 ISSIFKGI
+923 IKSIFTGAISIIVQFIKTGFNAAKTAITTIFGGIRSFISNTWNGIKSTVIGAVNTLKSYVINGFNYMRSGISGIMNTILSIISGIWRGI
-931 YNVARSYINF
+931 YNVAKSYINF
-941 ILSAIQG
+941 ILSGIQG
-948 MINGII
+948 MVNGII
-954 GGFNYMIRSLNHLH
+954 GGFNSMIRALNHLH
-968 FSIPSWVP
+968 FSIPDWVP
-976 VLGGKSLGFN
+976 ALGGKSLGFN
-986 LGTIPRVSLPRLA
+986 LSTISRVSLPRLA

-1042 MSDNSPIV
+1042 MADNSPIV

>member
-1 MADGKVVIETGLDIT
+1 MADGKVVIETGLDST
-16 GATKD
+16 GLKKG
-21 LNNLG
+21 LNNL
-26 KTIKKEGK
+26 
-34 EIPPIKP
+34 KP
-41 EVKPEVEEQAKT
+41 QFTEMG
-53 KTKADINNLVEE
+53 
-65 VNRILK
+65 
-71 NAKTDINI
+71 
-79 NVSDEDLNIVSSRID
+79 
-94 TILSNTQLVTSEKVK
+94 NT
-109 KINAEFKKIGL
+109 
-120 TDIGENVQKNVA
+120 
-132 NKVEQDVNKTATAT
+132 
-146 NKVAQATNK
+146 
-155 ATQASKNLDKE
+155 
-166 TKELN
+166 
-171 TDLKQVGTAGTK
+171 GTK

-190 GTGGATKSMSSLK
+190 SMSGATKSIGSLK
-203 SSLKRIIGTLG
+203 SSLKGIIGTLG

-222 INFGQQAVNVAS
+222 INFGQQAVDVAS

-350 AQGISKSYDE
+350 AQGISKSYNE

-420 LVKALNMI
+420 LVKSLNMI

-454 NQVSGAITDTADA
+454 NQVSGAISDTAGA
-467 FDDATTAVGDYDK
+467 FDDATAAVGDYDK

-503 TSQSDSGTGAGGA
+503 TSQSDGDAGAGGA

-531 DSVIDQANSKINTL
+531 NSVIDQANSKINTV
-545 LDSMKKRLLELVDLV
+545 LDGMKKRLLELVDLL

-573 ASIKRTEKHL
+573 ASIKRTQKHL
-583 ASIGKQLQDIFTNT
+583 ASIGKQLQDIFTNP

-644 GYITDRIV
+644 GYIIDRIV

-658 SRVAQIT
+658 SKVAQIT

-694 SADLALGFMEL
+694 NADLALGFMEL

-713 YNLIAQPIINNKGK
+713 YNLIAQPIIDNKDK

-742 MDTIHGAIKN
+742 MDTIHNAIKN

-776 NSLVSTVLDVWNSQ
+776 SSLVSSLLDVWNSQ

-800 EIQTLWQAHLQP
+800 EIQTLWETHLQP
-812 LVNNIITLVGK
+812 FVDNLITLVGK
-823 IVLALSELW
+823 IVLAISELW
-832 KNPLEPLIAWIVAN
+832 KNVLEPLIAWIVAN
-846 VIPVITPILQMLVST
+846 VVPVITPILETMVKT
-861 VSSVIGTIA
+861 VSSIIGTIS

-887 RGVFTGNWSLA
+887 TGIFTGDWSLA
-898 WRGVQQIFMGVWH
+898 WQGVQEIFTGIWNAL
-911 TLISFMSGILST
+911 TGFISGIWST
-923 ISSIFKGI
+923 IKSIFTGAISIIVQFIKTGFNAAKTAITTIFGGIRSFISNTWNGIKSTVIGAVNTLKSYVINGFNYMRSGISGIMNTILSIISGIWRGI
-931 YNVARSYINF
+931 YNVAKSYINF
-941 ILSAIQG
+941 ILSGIQG
-948 MINGII
+948 MVNGII
-954 GGFNYMIRSLNHLH
+954 GGFNSMIRALNHLH
-968 FSIPSWVP
+968 FSIPDWVP
-976 VLGGKSLGFN
+976 ALGGKSLGFN
-986 LGTIPRVSLPRLA
+986 LSTISRVSLPRLA

-1042 MSDNSPIV
+1042 MADNSPIV

>member
-1 MADGKVVIETGLDIT
+1 MADGKVVIETGLDST
-16 GATKD
+16 GLKKG
-21 LNNLG
+21 LNNL
-26 KTIKKEGK
+26 
-34 EIPPIKP
+34 KP
-41 EVKPEVEEQAKT
+41 QFTEMG
-53 KTKADINNLVEE
+53 
-65 VNRILK
+65 
-71 NAKTDINI
+71 
-79 NVSDEDLNIVSSRID
+79 
-94 TILSNTQLVTSEKVK
+94 NT
-109 KINAEFKKIGL
+109 
-120 TDIGENVQKNVA
+120 
-132 NKVEQDVNKTATAT
+132 
-146 NKVAQATNK
+146 
-155 ATQASKNLDKE
+155 
-166 TKELN
+166 
-171 TDLKQVGTAGTK
+171 GTK

-190 GTGGATKSMSSLK
+190 SMSGATKSIGSLK
-203 SSLKRIIGTLG
+203 SSLKGIIGTLG

-222 INFGQQAVNVAS
+222 INFGQQAVDVAS

-350 AQGISKSYDE
+350 AQGISKSYNE

-454 NQVSGAITDTADA
+454 NQVSGAISDTADA

-503 TSQSDSGTGAGGA
+503 TSQSDNGAGAGGA
-516 GGGGG
+516 GGGSG

-531 DSVIDQANSKINTL
+531 DSVIDQTNSKINTI
-545 LDSMKKRLLELVDLV
+545 LDNVKKRLLELVDLV

-573 ASIKRTEKHL
+573 ASINRTQKHL
-583 ASIGKQLQDIFTNT
+583 ASIGKQLQDIFTNAK
-597 NVINAA
+597 VINAA

-644 GYITDRIV
+644 RYITDRIV

-658 SRVAQIT
+658 SKVAQIT

-694 SADLALGFMEL
+694 NADLALGFMEL

-713 YNLIAQPIINNKGK
+713 YNLIAQPIIDNKDK

-742 MDTIHGAIKN
+742 MDTIHGVIKN

-771 ITDGF
+771 ITEGF
-776 NSLVSTVLDVWNSQ
+776 SSLVGSLLDVWNSQ
-790 VAPFLTTVAT
+790 VAPFLTTIAT
-800 EIQTLWQAHLQP
+800 TIQTLWETHLQP
-812 LVNNIITLVGK
+812 FVNNLITLVGK
-823 IVLALSELW
+823 IVLAISELW
-832 KNPLEPLIAWIVAN
+832 KNVLEPLIAWIVAN
-846 VIPVITPILQMLVST
+846 VVPVITPILETMVKT
-861 VSSVIGTIA
+861 VSSIIGTIS

-887 RGVFTGNWSLA
+887 TGIFTGDWSLA
-898 WRGVQQIFMGVWH
+898 WQGVQEIFTGIWNAL
-911 TLISFMSGILST
+911 TGFISGIWST
-923 ISSIFKGI
+923 IKSIFTGAISTIVQFIKTGFNAAKTAITTIFGGIRSFISNTWNGIKSIVMGAVNVLKSYVINGFNYMKSGISGVMNTILSIISGIWRGI

-941 ILSAIQG
+941 ILSGIQG
-948 MINGII
+948 MVNGII
-954 GGFNYMIRSLNHLH
+954 GGFNSMIRALNHLH
-968 FSIPSWVP
+968 FSIPDWVP
-976 VLGGKSLGFN
+976 GLGGKSLGFN
-986 LGTIPRVSLPRLA
+986 LSTISRVSLPRLA

>member
-1 MADGKVVIETGLDIT
+1 MADGKVVIETGLDST
-16 GATKD
+16 GLKKE
-21 LNNLG
+21 LNNL
-26 KTIKKEGK
+26 
-34 EIPPIKP
+34 KP
-41 EVKPEVEEQAKT
+41 QFTEMG
-53 KTKADINNLVEE
+53 
-65 VNRILK
+65 
-71 NAKTDINI
+71 
-79 NVSDEDLNIVSSRID
+79 
-94 TILSNTQLVTSEKVK
+94 NT
-109 KINAEFKKIGL
+109 
-120 TDIGENVQKNVA
+120 
-132 NKVEQDVNKTATAT
+132 
-146 NKVAQATNK
+146 
-155 ATQASKNLDKE
+155 
-166 TKELN
+166 
-171 TDLKQVGTAGTK
+171 GTK

-190 GTGGATKSMSSLK
+190 SMSGATKSIGSLK
-203 SSLKRIIGTLG
+203 SSLKGIISTLG

-222 INFGQQAVNVAS
+222 INLGQQAVDVAS

-244 KAFGNMRGEMDALAD
+244 KAFENMRGEMDALAD

-420 LVKALNMI
+420 LVKALNMV

-454 NQVSGAITDTADA
+454 NQVSGAISDTADA
-467 FDDATTAVGDYDK
+467 FDDATTAVGDYDT

-503 TSQSDSGTGAGGA
+503 TSQSDGGAGAGGA

-521 LTTPDISSGT
+521 LATPDISSSA
-531 DSVIDQANSKINTL
+531 DSVIDQANSKINTIF
-545 LDSMKKRLLELVDLV
+545 DGVKKRLLELVDLV

-573 ASIKRTEKHL
+573 ASIKRTQKHL
-583 ASIGKQLQDIFTNT
+583 ASIGKQLQDIFTNP

-665 GNLSTAIAEIFTVF
+665 GNLSTAIAQIFTVF
-679 RSDTAKNITGDFMGI
+679 RSDTAKNITGDFLGI
-694 SADLALGFMEL
+694 NADLALGFMEL

-713 YNLIAQPIINNKGK
+713 YNLIAQPIIDNKDK

-776 NSLVSTVLDVWNSQ
+776 SSLVSSLLDVWNSQ

-800 EIQTLWQAHLQP
+800 AIQTLWETHLQP
-812 LVNNIITLVGK
+812 FVDNLITLVGK
-823 IVLALSELW
+823 IVLAISELW
-832 KNPLEPLIAWIVAN
+832 KNVLEPLIAWIVAN
-846 VIPVITPILQMLVST
+846 VVPVITPILETMVKT

-887 RGVFTGNWSLA
+887 TGIFTGDWSLA
-898 WRGVQQIFMGVWH
+898 WQGVQGIFTGIWNAL
-911 TLISFMSGILST
+911 TGFISGIWST
-923 ISSIFKGI
+923 IKSIFTGAISTIVQFVKTGFNAAKTAVTTIFGGIRSFISNTWSGIKSTVIGAVNTLKSYVVNGFSYMQSGIAHIMNSILSIISGIWRGI

-941 ILSAIQG
+941 ILSSIQS
-948 MINGII
+948 MVNGII
-954 GGFNYMIRSLNHLH
+954 GGFNSMIRALNHLH
-968 FSIPSWVP
+968 FSIPDWVP
-976 VLGGKSLGFN
+976 GLGGKSLGFN
-986 LGTIPRVSLPRLA
+986 LSTISRVSLPRLA

>member
-1 MADGKVVIETGLDIT
+1 MADGKVVIETGLDST
-16 GATKD
+16 GLKKE
-21 LNNLG
+21 LNNL
-26 KTIKKEGK
+26 
-34 EIPPIKP
+34 KP
-41 EVKPEVEEQAKT
+41 QFTEMG
-53 KTKADINNLVEE
+53 
-65 VNRILK
+65 
-71 NAKTDINI
+71 
-79 NVSDEDLNIVSSRID
+79 
-94 TILSNTQLVTSEKVK
+94 NT
-109 KINAEFKKIGL
+109 
-120 TDIGENVQKNVA
+120 
-132 NKVEQDVNKTATAT
+132 
-146 NKVAQATNK
+146 
-155 ATQASKNLDKE
+155 
-166 TKELN
+166 
-171 TDLKQVGTAGTK
+171 GTK

-190 GTGGATKSMSSLK
+190 SMNGATKSTGSLK
-203 SSLKRIIGTLG
+203 SSLKGIIGTLG

-222 INFGQQAVNVAS
+222 INFGQQAVGVAS

-244 KAFGNMRGEMDALAD
+244 KAFGNMRGEMDALAN

-350 AQGISKSYDE
+350 AQGITKSYNE

-365 RVMLRYQYVM
+365 KVMLRYQYVM

-420 LVKALNMI
+420 LVKALNML

-442 LSNVFGIQVQSA
+442 LSNVFGIKVQSA
-454 NQVSGAITDTADA
+454 NKVSGAISDTAGA

-480 ATKKASKTASKSLAS
+480 ATKKASKTASKSLAT

-503 TSQSDSGTGAGGA
+503 TSQSDGDAGAGGA

-521 LTTPDISSGT
+521 LTTPNISSGT
-531 DSVIDQANSKINTL
+531 DSVIDQVNSKINTV
-545 LDSMKKRLLELVDLV
+545 LDGIKKRLLELVDLL

-573 ASIKRTEKHL
+573 ASIKRTQKHL
-583 ASIGKQLQDIFTNT
+583 ASISKQLQDIFTNP

-639 LSKDS
+639 LSKNS

-658 SRVAQIT
+658 SKVAQIT
-665 GNLSTAIAEIFTVF
+665 GNLSTAIAQIFTVF
-679 RSDTAKNITGDFMGI
+679 RSDTAKNITGYFIGI
-694 SADLALGFMEL
+694 NADLALGFMEL

-713 YNLIAQPIINNKGK
+713 YNLIAQPIIDNKDK

-758 NVYDEYLAPAFQN
+758 NVYNEYLAPAFQN

-776 NSLVSTVLDVWNSQ
+776 SSLVSSLLDVWNSQ
-790 VAPFLTTVAT
+790 VVPFLTTVAT
-800 EIQTLWQAHLQP
+800 AVQTLWNTHLQP
-812 LVNNIITLVGK
+812 FVNNLIALVGK
-823 IVLALSELW
+823 IVLAISELW
-832 KNPLEPLIAWIVAN
+832 KNVLEPLIAWIVAN
-846 VIPVITPILQMLVST
+846 VVPVITPILETLVKY
-861 VSSVIGTIA
+861 VSSIIGTIA
-870 DILSGIMETL
+870 DILSGLMDTL
-880 GGIIDFI
+880 SGIIDFI
-887 RGVFTGNWSLA
+887 TGIFTGDWSLA
-898 WRGVQQIFMGVWH
+898 WQGVQEIFTGIWNALTGFISGIWSTIKSIFTGAISIIVQSIKTGFNAAKTAITTIFGGIRSFISSTWSSIKSTVTGAVN
-911 TLISFMSGILST
+911 TLKSYVVNGFSYMQSGIARIMNSILST
-923 ISSIFKGI
+923 ISGIWQGI

-941 ILSAIQG
+941 ILSGIQS
-948 MINGII
+948 MVNGII
-954 GGFNYMIRSLNHLH
+954 GGFNSMIRALNHLH
-968 FSIPSWVP
+968 FSIPDWVP

-986 LGTIPRVSLPRLA
+986 LSTISSVSLPRLA

-1058 FRAIRNQDRQFI
+1058 FKAIRNQDRQFI

>member
-1 MADGKVVIETGLDIT
+1 MADGKVVIETGLDST
-16 GATKD
+16 GLKKG
-21 LNNLG
+21 LNNL
-26 KTIKKEGK
+26 
-34 EIPPIKP
+34 KP
-41 EVKPEVEEQAKT
+41 QFTEMG
-53 KTKADINNLVEE
+53 
-65 VNRILK
+65 
-71 NAKTDINI
+71 
-79 NVSDEDLNIVSSRID
+79 
-94 TILSNTQLVTSEKVK
+94 NT
-109 KINAEFKKIGL
+109 
-120 TDIGENVQKNVA
+120 
-132 NKVEQDVNKTATAT
+132 
-146 NKVAQATNK
+146 
-155 ATQASKNLDKE
+155 
-166 TKELN
+166 
-171 TDLKQVGTAGTK
+171 GTK

-190 GTGGATKSMSSLK
+190 SMNGATKSMGSLK
-203 SSLKRIIGTLG
+203 SSLKGIIGTLG

-222 INFGQQAVNVAS
+222 INFGQQAVDVAS

-291 DAKDMALNLT
+291 DAKNMALNLT

-350 AQGISKSYDE
+350 AQGISKSYNE

-365 RVMLRYQYVM
+365 KVMLRYQYVM

-388 QDSWANQTRVLKEQ
+388 QDSWANQTRVLREQ

-442 LSNVFGIQVQSA
+442 LSSVFGIQIQSA
-454 NQVSGAITDTADA
+454 NQVSGAISDTADA
-467 FDDATTAVGDYDK
+467 FDDATTAVGDYDT

-503 TSQSDSGTGAGGA
+503 TSQSDSDAGTGGA

-531 DSVIDQANSKINTL
+531 DSAIDQANSKINTI
-545 LDSMKKRLLELVDLV
+545 LDSVKKRLLELVDLV

-573 ASIKRTEKHL
+573 ASIKRTQKHL
-583 ASIGKQLQDIFTNT
+583 ASIGKQLQDIFTNP

-622 SIGQTIVE
+622 SIGQTIIE

-679 RSDTAKNITGDFMGI
+679 RSDTAKNITGGFMGI
-694 SADLALGFMEL
+694 NADLALGFMEL

-713 YNLIAQPIINNKGK
+713 YNLIAQPIIDNKDK

-742 MDTIHGAIKN
+742 MDTIHEAIKN

-776 NSLVSTVLDVWNSQ
+776 SSLVSSLLDVWNSQ

-800 EIQTLWQAHLQP
+800 EIQTLWETHLQP
-812 LVNNIITLVGK
+812 FVDNLITLVGK
-823 IVLALSELW
+823 IVLAISELW
-832 KNPLEPLIAWIVAN
+832 KNVLEPLIAWIVAN
-846 VIPVITPILQMLVST
+846 VVPVITPILETMVKT
-861 VSSVIGTIA
+861 VSSIIGTIS

-887 RGVFTGNWSLA
+887 TGVFTGDWSLA
-898 WRGVQQIFMGVWH
+898 WQGVQEIFTGIWNAL
-911 TLISFMSGILST
+911 TGFISGIWST
-923 ISSIFKGI
+923 IKSIFTGAISIIVQFIKTGFNAAKTVITTIFGGIKSFISSIWNGIKSIVIGAVNVLKSYVINGFNYIKSGITGVMNTILSIISGIWRGI
-931 YNVARSYINF
+931 YNVARTYINYV
-941 ILSAIQG
+941 LSGIQS
-948 MINGII
+948 MVNGII
-954 GGFNYMIRSLNHLH
+954 GGLNSMIRALNHLH
-968 FSIPSWVP
+968 FSIPDWVP
-976 VLGGKSLGFN
+976 GLGGKSLGFN
-986 LGTIPRVSLPRLA
+986 LGTISRVSLPRLA

>member
-1 MADGKVVIETGLDIT
+1 MADGKVVIETGLDST
-16 GATKD
+16 GLKKG
-21 LNNLG
+21 LNNL
-26 KTIKKEGK
+26 KPQFT
-34 EIPPIKP
+34 EIG
-41 EVKPEVEEQAKT
+41 
-53 KTKADINNLVEE
+53 
-65 VNRILK
+65 
-71 NAKTDINI
+71 
-79 NVSDEDLNIVSSRID
+79 
-94 TILSNTQLVTSEKVK
+94 NT
-109 KINAEFKKIGL
+109 
-120 TDIGENVQKNVA
+120 
-132 NKVEQDVNKTATAT
+132 
-146 NKVAQATNK
+146 
-155 ATQASKNLDKE
+155 
-166 TKELN
+166 
-171 TDLKQVGTAGTK
+171 GTK

-190 GTGGATKSMSSLK
+190 SVGGATKSMSSLK
-203 SSLKRIIGTLG
+203 SSLKGIIVTLG
-214 LVFSLKAL
+214 VVFSLKAL
-222 INFGQQAVNVAS
+222 INFGQQAVDVAS

-301 KLSANMASFFNTS
+301 KLSANMTSFFNTS

-350 AQGISKSYDE
+350 AQGISKSYEE

-503 TSQSDSGTGAGGA
+503 TSQSDGDAGAGGA
-516 GGGGG
+516 GGGSGI
-521 LTTPDISSGT
+521 TTPDISSGT
-531 DSVIDQANSKINTL
+531 DSVIDQANSKINTIF
-545 LDSMKKRLLELVDLV
+545 DGVKKRLLELVDLL

-573 ASIKRTEKHL
+573 ASFKRTQKHL
-583 ASIGKQLQDIFTNT
+583 ASIGKQLQDIFTNP

-603 NNWANNVAY
+603 NKWANNVAY

-694 SADLALGFMEL
+694 NADLALGFMEL

-713 YNLIAQPIINNKGK
+713 YNLIAQPIIDNKDK

-742 MDTIHGAIKN
+742 MDTIHNAIKN

-776 NSLVSTVLDVWNSQ
+776 SSLVGSLLDVWNSQ

-800 EIQTLWQAHLQP
+800 AIQTLWETHLQP
-812 LVNNIITLVGK
+812 FVNNLITLVGK
-823 IVLALSELW
+823 IVLAISELW
-832 KNPLEPLIAWIVAN
+832 KNVLEPLIAWIVAN
-846 VIPVITPILQMLVST
+846 VVPVITPILETMVKT
-861 VSSVIGTIA
+861 VSSIIGTIA

-880 GGIIDFI
+880 SGIIDFI
-887 RGVFTGNWSLA
+887 TGVFTGDWSLA
-898 WRGVQQIFMGVWH
+898 WQGVQEIFTGIWNAL
-911 TLISFMSGILST
+911 TGFISGIWST
-923 ISSIFKGI
+923 IKSIFTGAISVIVQFIKTGFNAAKTAITTIFGGIKSFISNTWNGIKSIVIGAVNTLKSYVINGFNYMKSGITGVMNTILSIISGIWKGI
-931 YNVARSYINF
+931 YNVARTYINYV
-941 ILSAIQG
+941 LSGIQS
-948 MINGII
+948 MVNGII
-954 GGFNYMIRSLNHLH
+954 GGLNSMIRALNHLH
-968 FSIPSWVP
+968 FSIPDWVP
-976 VLGGKSLGFN
+976 GLGGKSLGFN
-986 LGTIPRVSLPRLA
+986 LSTISRVSLPRLA

>member
-1 MADGKVVIETGLDIT
+1 MADGKVVIETGLDST
-16 GATKD
+16 GLKKG
-21 LNNLG
+21 LNNL
-26 KTIKKEGK
+26 
-34 EIPPIKP
+34 KP
-41 EVKPEVEEQAKT
+41 QFTEMG
-53 KTKADINNLVEE
+53 
-65 VNRILK
+65 
-71 NAKTDINI
+71 
-79 NVSDEDLNIVSSRID
+79 
-94 TILSNTQLVTSEKVK
+94 NT
-109 KINAEFKKIGL
+109 
-120 TDIGENVQKNVA
+120 
-132 NKVEQDVNKTATAT
+132 
-146 NKVAQATNK
+146 
-155 ATQASKNLDKE
+155 
-166 TKELN
+166 
-171 TDLKQVGTAGTK
+171 GTK

-190 GTGGATKSMSSLK
+190 SMSGATKSIGSLK
-203 SSLKRIIGTLG
+203 SSLKGIISTLG

-222 INFGQQAVNVAS
+222 INLGQQAVDVAS

-301 KLSANMASFFNTS
+301 KLGANMASFFNTS

-350 AQGISKSYDE
+350 AQGISKSYNE

-365 RVMLRYQYVM
+365 KVMLRYQYVM

-442 LSNVFGIQVQSA
+442 LSSVFGIQVQSA
-454 NQVSGAITDTADA
+454 NQVSGAISDTANA

-480 ATKKASKTASKSLAS
+480 ATKKASKTASKSLAA

-503 TSQSDSGTGAGGA
+503 TSQSDGDAGAGGA

-521 LTTPDISSGT
+521 LATPDISSGT
-531 DSVIDQANSKINTL
+531 DSVIDQANSKINTIF
-545 LDSMKKRLLELVDLV
+545 DGVKKRLLELVDLL

-583 ASIGKQLQDIFTNT
+583 ASIGKQLQDIFTNP

-658 SRVAQIT
+658 SKVAQIT

-679 RSDTAKNITGDFMGI
+679 RSDTAKNITGDFIGI
-694 SADLALGFMEL
+694 NADLALGFMEL

-713 YNLIAQPIINNKGK
+713 YNLIAQPIIDNKDK

-742 MDTIHGAIKN
+742 MDTIHGVIKN

-776 NSLVSTVLDVWNSQ
+776 SSLVGSLLDVWNSQ

-800 EIQTLWQAHLQP
+800 AIQTLWETHLQP
-812 LVNNIITLVGK
+812 FVNNLITLVGK
-823 IVLALSELW
+823 GVLAISELW
-832 KNPLEPLIAWIVAN
+832 KNVLEPLIAWIVAN
-846 VIPVITPILQMLVST
+846 VVPVITPILETMVKT
-861 VSSVIGTIA
+861 VSSIIGTIA

-880 GGIIDFI
+880 SGIIDFI
-887 RGVFTGNWSLA
+887 TGVFTGDWSLA
-898 WRGVQQIFMGVWH
+898 WQGVQEIFTGIWNAL
-911 TLISFMSGILST
+911 TGFISGIWST
-923 ISSIFKGI
+923 IKSIFTGAISVIVQFIKTGFNAAKTAITTIFGGIKSFISNTWNGIKSIVIGAVNTLKSYVINGFNYMKSGITGVMNTILSIISGIWKGI
-931 YNVARSYINF
+931 YNVARTYINYV
-941 ILSAIQG
+941 LSGIQS
-948 MINGII
+948 MVNGII
-954 GGFNYMIRSLNHLH
+954 GGLNSMIRALNHLH
-968 FSIPSWVP
+968 FSIPDWVP
-976 VLGGKSLGFN
+976 GLGGKSLGFN
-986 LGTIPRVSLPRLA
+986 LSTISRVSLPRLA

>member
-1 MADGKVVIETGLDIT
+1 MADGKVVIETGLDST
-16 GATKD
+16 GLKKG
-21 LNNLG
+21 LNNL
-26 KTIKKEGK
+26 
-34 EIPPIKP
+34 KP
-41 EVKPEVEEQAKT
+41 QFTEMG
-53 KTKADINNLVEE
+53 
-65 VNRILK
+65 
-71 NAKTDINI
+71 
-79 NVSDEDLNIVSSRID
+79 
-94 TILSNTQLVTSEKVK
+94 NT
-109 KINAEFKKIGL
+109 
-120 TDIGENVQKNVA
+120 
-132 NKVEQDVNKTATAT
+132 
-146 NKVAQATNK
+146 
-155 ATQASKNLDKE
+155 
-166 TKELN
+166 
-171 TDLKQVGTAGTK
+171 GTK

-190 GTGGATKSMSSLK
+190 SMNGATKSIGSLK
-203 SSLKRIIGTLG
+203 SSLKGIIGTLG

-350 AQGISKSYDE
+350 AQGITKSYNE

-442 LSNVFGIQVQSA
+442 LSSVFGIQVQSA
-454 NQVSGAITDTADA
+454 NQVSGAISDTAGA
-467 FDDATTAVGDYDK
+467 FDDASTAVGDYDK

-503 TSQSDSGTGAGGA
+503 TSQSDGGTGAGGA

-531 DSVIDQANSKINTL
+531 DSAIDQANSKINTI
-545 LDSMKKRLLELVDLV
+545 LDNVKKRLLELVDLV

-573 ASIKRTEKHL
+573 ASIKRTQKHL
-583 ASIGKQLQDIFTNT
+583 ASIGKQLQDIFTNP

-658 SRVAQIT
+658 SKVAQIT

-694 SADLALGFMEL
+694 NADLALGFMEL

-713 YNLIAQPIINNKGK
+713 YNLIAQPIIDNKDK

-776 NSLVSTVLDVWNSQ
+776 SSLVGSLLDVWNSQ

-800 EIQTLWQAHLQP
+800 EIQTLWETHLQP
-812 LVNNIITLVGK
+812 FVNNLITLVGK
-823 IVLALSELW
+823 IVLAISELW
-832 KNPLEPLIAWIVAN
+832 KNVLEPLIAWIVAN
-846 VIPVITPILQMLVST
+846 VVPVITPILETMVKT
-861 VSSVIGTIA
+861 VSSIIGTIA
-870 DILSGIMETL
+870 DILSSIMETL

-887 RGVFTGNWSLA
+887 TGIFTGDWSLA
-898 WRGVQQIFMGVWH
+898 WQGVQEIFTGIWNALTGFISGIWSTIKSIFTGAISIIVQFIKTGFNAAKTVITTIFGGIKTFISSIWNGIKSVVLGIVNALKNGITAAFNGIKSVITSVMNTISSVISRVWNAIWG
-911 TLISFMSGILST
+911 TIKRVINGILS
-923 ISSIFKGI
+923 GI
-931 YNVARSYINF
+931 QSMV
-941 ILSAIQG
+941 
-948 MINGII
+948 NGII
-954 GGFNYMIRSLNHLH
+954 EGFNSMIRALNHLH
-968 FSIPSWVP
+968 FSIPDWVP
-976 VLGGKSLGFN
+976 GLGGRSLGFN
-986 LGTIPRVSLPRLA
+986 LSTISRVSLPRLA

>member
-1 MADGKVVIETGLDIT
+1 MADGKVVIETGLDST
-16 GATKD
+16 GLKKG
-21 LNNLG
+21 LNNL
-26 KTIKKEGK
+26 
-34 EIPPIKP
+34 KP
-41 EVKPEVEEQAKT
+41 QFTEMG
-53 KTKADINNLVEE
+53 
-65 VNRILK
+65 
-71 NAKTDINI
+71 
-79 NVSDEDLNIVSSRID
+79 
-94 TILSNTQLVTSEKVK
+94 NT
-109 KINAEFKKIGL
+109 
-120 TDIGENVQKNVA
+120 
-132 NKVEQDVNKTATAT
+132 
-146 NKVAQATNK
+146 
-155 ATQASKNLDKE
+155 
-166 TKELN
+166 
-171 TDLKQVGTAGTK
+171 GTK

-190 GTGGATKSMSSLK
+190 SMNGATKSMGSLK
-203 SSLKRIIGTLG
+203 SSLKGIIGTLG

-222 INFGQQAVNVAS
+222 INFGQQAVDVAS

-350 AQGISKSYDE
+350 AQGITKSYNE

-388 QDSWANQTRVLKEQ
+388 QDSWANQTRVLSEQ

-442 LSNVFGIQVQSA
+442 LSSIFGIQVQSA
-454 NQVSGAITDTADA
+454 NQVSGAISDTADA
-467 FDDATTAVGDYDK
+467 FDDATTAVGDYDT

-503 TSQSDSGTGAGGA
+503 TSQSDSGAGAGGA

-521 LTTPDISSGT
+521 LATPDISSGA
-531 DSVIDQANSKINTL
+531 DSALTQANSKINTV
-545 LDSMKKRLLELVDLV
+545 LDSMKKRLLELVDLL

-573 ASIKRTEKHL
+573 ASLKRTQKHL
-583 ASIGKQLQDIFTNT
+583 ASIGKQLQDIFTNPS
-597 NVINAA
+597 VINAA

-622 SIGQTIVE
+622 SIGQTIIE

-658 SRVAQIT
+658 SKVAQIT

-694 SADLALGFMEL
+694 NADLALGFMEL

-713 YNLIAQPIINNKGK
+713 YNLIAQPIIDNKDK

-776 NSLVSTVLDVWNSQ
+776 SSLVSSLLDVWNSQ

-800 EIQTLWQAHLQP
+800 AIQTLWETHLQP
-812 LVNNIITLVGK
+812 FVNNLITLVGK
-823 IVLALSELW
+823 IVLAISELW
-832 KNPLEPLIAWIVAN
+832 KNVLEPLIAWIVAN
-846 VIPVITPILQMLVST
+846 VVPVITPILETMVKT
-861 VSSVIGTIA
+861 VSSIIGTIA

-887 RGVFTGNWSLA
+887 TGVFTGDWSLA
-898 WRGVQQIFMGVWH
+898 WQGVQEIFTGIWNAL
-911 TLISFMSGILST
+911 TGFISGIWST
-923 ISSIFKGI
+923 IESIFTGAISIIVQFIQTGFNAAKTVITTIFGGIKTFISNTWSGIKSIVIGAVNVLKSYVINGFNYIKSGITGVMNTILSIISGIWRGI
-931 YNVARSYINF
+931 YNVARTYINYV
-941 ILSAIQG
+941 LSGIQS
-948 MINGII
+948 MVNGII
-954 GGFNYMIRSLNHLH
+954 GGLNSMIRALNHLH
-968 FSIPSWVP
+968 FSIPDWVP
-976 VLGGKSLGFN
+976 GLGGKSLGFN
-986 LGTIPRVSLPRLA
+986 LGTISRVSLPRLA

-1042 MSDNSPIV
+1042 MTDNSPIV

>member
-1 MADGKVVIETGLDIT
+1 MADGKVVIETGLDST
-16 GATKD
+16 GLKKE
-21 LNNLG
+21 LNNL
-26 KTIKKEGK
+26 
-34 EIPPIKP
+34 KP
-41 EVKPEVEEQAKT
+41 QFTEMG
-53 KTKADINNLVEE
+53 
-65 VNRILK
+65 
-71 NAKTDINI
+71 
-79 NVSDEDLNIVSSRID
+79 
-94 TILSNTQLVTSEKVK
+94 NT
-109 KINAEFKKIGL
+109 
-120 TDIGENVQKNVA
+120 
-132 NKVEQDVNKTATAT
+132 
-146 NKVAQATNK
+146 
-155 ATQASKNLDKE
+155 
-166 TKELN
+166 
-171 TDLKQVGTAGTK
+171 GTK

-190 GTGGATKSMSSLK
+190 SMNGATKSIGSLK
-203 SSLKRIIGTLG
+203 SSLKGIISTLG

-222 INFGQQAVNVAS
+222 INLGQQAVDVAS

-350 AQGISKSYDE
+350 AQGITKSYNE

-454 NQVSGAITDTADA
+454 NQVSGAISDTAGA

-480 ATKKASKTASKSLAS
+480 ATKKASKTASKSLAA

-503 TSQSDSGTGAGGA
+503 TSQSDGDAGAGGA

-531 DSVIDQANSKINTL
+531 NSVIDQANSKINTV
-545 LDSMKKRLLELVDLV
+545 LDGMKKRLLELVDLL

-573 ASIKRTEKHL
+573 ASIKRTQKHL
-583 ASIGKQLQDIFTNT
+583 ASIGKQLQDIFTNP

-658 SRVAQIT
+658 SKVAQIT

-694 SADLALGFMEL
+694 NADLALGFMEL

-713 YNLIAQPIINNKGK
+713 YNLIAQPIIDNKDK

-776 NSLVSTVLDVWNSQ
+776 SSLVGSLLDVWNSQ

-800 EIQTLWQAHLQP
+800 EIQTLWETHLQP
-812 LVNNIITLVGK
+812 FVNNLITLVGK
-823 IVLALSELW
+823 IVLAISELW
-832 KNPLEPLIAWIVAN
+832 KNVLEPLIAWIVAN
-846 VIPVITPILQMLVST
+846 VVPVITPILETLVKY
-861 VSSVIGTIA
+861 VSSIIGTIA
-870 DILSGIMETL
+870 DILSGMMETL
-880 GGIIDFI
+880 SGIIDFI
-887 RGVFTGNWSLA
+887 TGVFTGDWSLA
-898 WRGVQQIFMGVWH
+898 WQGVQEIFTGIWNALTGFISGIWSTIKSIFTGAISVIVQFIKTGFNAAKTAITTIFGGIKTFISSIWNGIKSVVLGIVNALKNGITAAFNGIKSVITSVMNTISSVISRVWNAIWGTIKGV
-911 TLISFMSGILST
+911 INGILS
-923 ISSIFKGI
+923 GI
-931 YNVARSYINF
+931 QSMV
-941 ILSAIQG
+941 
-948 MINGII
+948 NGII
-954 GGFNYMIRSLNHLH
+954 GGLNSMIRALNHLH
-968 FSIPSWVP
+968 FSIPDWVP
-976 VLGGKSLGFN
+976 GLGGKSLGFN
-986 LGTIPRVSLPRLA
+986 LSTISRVSLPRLA